1 MGSFRKF
8 NRQNKLQK
16 NTWNNKLSLSVA
28 AFATA
33 LGFFCPSAE
42 VIAQNIVRDDG
53 QSFNTGNLHEIYA
66 QDKTGD
72 NAINWFK
79 SFELDQ
85 NHIANM
91 YFRTSK
97 TGSDAANL
105 MNFVESRVNING
117 TVNAIQ
123 NNKIGG
129 NLFFLFKDGLVV
141 GKTGVINAGTF
152 SAMPDNNMW
161 IDKATKQK
169 HLNEYLALD
178 TNVMDLGGTIDVYG
192 QINTVNGMRLKA
204 GRAVN
209 IGGNVNNELVKAA
222 LRSGVV
228 DFSNVVNTNGSS
240 GLSGVQLQ
248 AERLT
253 NGDIVLGQSKLAAGN
268 IELTAEATHTNAYDS
283 SFIPIA
289 AGLTV
294 KNAVK
299 TEVNVAAG
307 SSVQALGDVKL
318 TATSTNGSG
327 QEGLLFGD
335 INFDSLSITDFWG
348 EMAKTEAFI
357 TVGEGA
363 KLQAGF
369 DIAQNKYVPAST
381 VKNED
386 GSEYNAPRIIAK
398 AVTQNTYL
406 DNTPKNPIN
415 WAAQGLGALLL
426 KEMIGD
432 KRLSGSIVNLENASS
447 VSIGQNA
454 VLEAAGDVQLTAS
467 NTIMSVA
474 GAASEVSNLK
484 ANAAVEVAKQ
494 EEAEKQAAG
503 DAVKAVQD
511 SGKLKA
517 FKEALNKFMPGAA
530 IAYNSTESTA
540 TINIAEGAQLT
551 SKQGDVMLNAKIDGT
566 NITSAAVKDA
576 TKKPENGETQ
586 AQNNGIKL
594 GVAISDLHDN
604 ATINVKKNAKITAEQ
619 GSVNIA
625 AKVEDRMKL
634 VASAINSNTKLDT
647 YKTVA
652 GEASTALGL
661 SFVDNSSHVNIE
673 GEITAGK
680 NIAVTGE
687 TKTSLTMA
695 VNNAVKYTVLPDG
708 TDMVSAGEA
717 MEITKEDAE
726 KMVGEVNKE
735 LEKKVDNAAEGA
747 AKNIGDSKDMKKNA
761 KALIALG
768 ASVGAVDSDL
778 TSEVNIASTAKLKAG
793 KALNIASGSKY
804 DSSVGDLNL
813 AVSGAT
819 AAVPSDKAAS
829 DAKTAAV
836 NASVLVGMLKNDAT
850 VNIADG
856 SQEQHAELNAQAIKL
871 TSDTATQWDRINGS
885 AENINNEL
893 SKLGKNLTALLGDDS
908 IGAAFIDAVE
918 TLITYPSEQNMDKL
932 IEAETE
938 LLEKINASNLNSAVT
953 LVKKNVSD
961 VLGAVKAFLNVTN
974 YANFSVGSSVN
985 DKTGA
990 TDVGISGSVLVT
1002 DLQNKSKINIGR
1014 FADVKA
1020 TQGNVDLNA
1029 KNDTLT
1035 VSVVGAIA
1043 AYDVNGYI
1051 SASDKSK
1058 NKKNAWNHLPKKFR
1072 DYLSASWGDW
1082 KVNII
1087 PQFNVSG
1094 SEYGIGG
1101 NLNISNDKNSVGIF
1115 VGKGAQLSAAKELTL
1130 NAENMDGNAALVFG
1144 GAMASKTGITGMGS
1158 YIYGGNDIS
1167 VDVDDETKLTAA
1179 ELNLRTHN
1187 EEYIN
1192 SFVFGFTSA
1201 EEQAV
1206 GAAVNIIDFNS
1217 KATAKVADNDEDEDS
1232 LAGEINA
1239 EAISVSAENSGVNNA
1254 ASIAGSSVSQ
1264 KQAADSA
1271 AHDKKGQVEVKDRE
1285 RLNGLSLSG
1294 AGSLS
1299 LVLGETTT
1307 ESYIAGNKL
1316 KIHGNGSKDFA
1327 ISARDS
1333 KYNGAYSGSMAL
1345 QFLGLEA
1352 GQQKKALDGSL
1363 SGSVAA
1369 VDNKNIVRTGITG
1382 AEIANYRTLAIRAQ
1396 KEGTAVAAGLA
1407 LGVQSVQKKDGAAQL
1422 VVSGSGVGTEND
1434 VRTKLDGA
1442 QISHVSMVKNIA
1454 QNKDVQVAGGITVSA
1469 AKNSSVGLGGAVS
1482 VLNATNKLY
1491 AFMDKNIISAGSVEN
1506 LAVAKTT
1513 QVSGAVTVGVL
1524 TGLDTAVNANGALS
1538 VNILNND
1545 VQSAVENSEITADYF
1560 AVRAYDGNLQERASD
1575 GTTKTDTTENAYLH
1589 DDSDDAYIT
1598 SLVSQGL
1605 NVDGKTALDNINSE
1619 VVNVT
1624 VAKNKLN
1631 DASMGHDA
1639 EGNMSITATA
1649 DNETPYAEGEALKTD
1664 AEGSLIISS
1673 AVAVS
1678 VDAGSEK
1685 SYANI
1690 GAANVDNVVSNNFAA
1705 KISGSTINK
1714 NSAQAGQTVSVDA
1727 ASNTEIIGV
1736 AMGVEAGQ
1744 KSTVGAGGSVTVQ
1757 TLNNNT
1763 TATVE
1768 NTTGIADKLNITA
1781 QNSGLLVNVAGAGA
1795 GAASQTVAAGL
1806 TVATNV
1812 LHNTTGAYAR
1822 GVNFAAQNNGTL
1834 DAAIT
1839 ATNKSEDYGFAVGV
1853 AAVTGS
1859 AALLNGAT
1867 AVNKGTDN
1875 VEAIVDSYD
1884 DDNGKK
1890 KDNSFANV
1898 GKLNVAATDKT
1909 VKTAVAGGVEVSVS
1923 TSKRNYAALGGAVA
1937 YNEIGDFTGDD
1948 KLAEKEQHLRAYL
1961 NNAQIS
1967 MKQGAKDKAVSVA
1980 ADSDATLV
1988 TVAGGVGVSVGSLVS
2003 GQGAAATALVNTS
2016 TEALMQDSRITDA
2029 EKAAAV
2035 SVNARSESD
2044 IITTAD
2050 ALNINI
2056 PKLDGINIGLSTAV
2070 GVNRITSK
2078 NSAQIMSTSAE
2089 SKALQAGSLAVK
2101 AENEQEIIN
2110 AGIAATGEG
2119 FGANISVNKITA
2131 DNTANISNMD
2141 ITAAQ
2146 SALVNAK
2153 DKRSI
2158 RNYTGSFVIS
2168 ASNNIAVGGNASVAV
2183 NEIDGATLAQ
2193 VKDSNIK
2200 AQGLTVNADSENK
2213 LQSIVI
2219 NVGAGGASAF
2229 GMHMYG
2235 DVNVNSIG
2243 GSTQAVMSNSDY
2255 NKDSA
2260 DGLHALAVTA
2270 NDKADVLGVVGSL
2283 SVAASPSAAVGLGA
2297 ASDTTLLN
2305 RATVAQVIG
2314 NSASKNTINASSV
2327 NVAANSKQ
2335 NTDSWAVGIGASIGL
2350 AGAGGLNGAVGV
2362 VENTALTQAD
2372 MENISGVIDAASVTA
2387 EHESDI
2393 SRYALAAS
2401 IVGGEFGG
2409 TVGVGVGVLHDDSK
2423 TVANL
2428 NNNNLWGSAANKQK
2442 VNLAAQNKTLLNSFI
2457 GTLSVA
2463 ISIGAASGNGSNENY
2478 TNYVAANARG
2488 NTLGSENNIGAEFTA
2503 TAKNIIDNGG
2513 AGSDSIGSQMGM
2525 ATVGA
2530 GIGAVGVILNNI
2542 DTSTYTNIEGNT
2554 IYADSIDVKAEEKRK
2569 IKNAVYNNGLSFGG
2583 AGVSVILTDIGT
2595 KAEGFTYDAGNN
2607 MTANVDVERII
2618 GNLNSS
2624 LSEQGEVL
2632 DDSDTQDY
2640 LRLAGI
2646 DSSKVTTKTS
2656 VNAASKIEGKAPAGV
2671 HAVVKNS
2678 KLYAGKNI
2686 NVSAD
2691 AQTNLEALN
2700 QQGTIT
2706 AIAVNVAVSKANIKQ
2721 NVGTEITDSELSG
2734 YKIADAKFAKPV
2746 ISLGS
2751 TLGGSLSNQAWQG
2764 GFAGASLSTAYA
2776 GSWAINENNLN
2787 VTSSTLSGSRLELTA
2802 KDTTSND
2809 VRVYGATLGGYV
2821 GGALLATAISAGT
2834 NNLKLDKATLTA
2846 LADGTSDSGD
2856 ILLTA
2861 ERANKVN
2868 AESWGGALGA
2878 LSATGVFATA
2888 VDGDD
2893 NGERTSDST
2902 LSITS
2907 STIVADKNINAAAQ
2921 KLLDVTALTRA
2932 LNVNLVQANGSQN
2945 KAVATG
2951 TAHLTSGSGNSFSAG
2966 ENISL
2971 ASRIDKRDG
2980 VAYGVTSDMESDS
2993 GAGVGVQVSES
3004 RLIYDVSAVTDA
3016 EAAKYTAKQ
3025 LSLQAENNPAIYNR
3039 AKNVEV
3045 GALIASGTIED
3056 YTKVNAKAVVNAKGM
3071 LTDSSL
3077 GSADINSRTNTTET
3091 IYVSGN
3097 GGGLLDISP
3106 VAAKSV
3112 NRLYTDT
3119 QVNILGSWN
3128 LGALSASAVNTDN
3141 LQGDVYSLKVGG
3153 IVGYGGVKNYNV
3165 VQHKANVNVGD
3176 GTKDAQIITTG
3187 DQLYQAANKLQ
3198 HKFKSDADAGGLI
3211 YASLG
3216 TLGSTYDGENSSF
3229 AAQVNFN
3236 KAQLT
3241 AAKAK
3246 GQDVAGKIQAQAY
3259 TQGALTYE
3267 NSITDGGFYSGVFN
3281 DSYHNFTYDNAI
3293 NANGS
3298 AITTQGQNDITLASW
3313 DNTDLMLN
3321 TYSNSNGF
3329 AASAYA
3335 HTNLDL
3341 VRNNKINIKNTK
3353 LESYHDVQLYAGR
3366 DLWGAISELDLWAI
3380 AEAYNHSFIAAGT
3393 SPQVYIN
3400 TFAQNNKVDIAA
3412 DSNIASV
3419 HDVYLDAVGG
3429 TMNLKKIAN
3438 RYTIWSGN
3446 TTSEPTKEERATA
3459 EAKDNNVTVNGTIV
3473 AGTHS
3478 GLNLK
3483 IEGNADFEEIKD
3495 DKGAVTGVNIKTDN
3509 VKIST
3514 ADGQEWF
3521 DTTAV
3526 SKDGVVRFDNPLLA
3540 RYQEIY
3546 DSLAGYAT
3554 DSQEYKSLTQEL
3566 KSIVENMLAL
3576 GFAKQN
3582 PNNTQQQLIV
3592 LPYIEMPAVQLP
3604 DILVSGGSI
3613 YVTSDADKING
3624 TGSLTA
3630 KGVHDLEIASSSNMN
3645 LIVNDV
3651 AITEAGGKL
3660 LLNNAMVEKGKNFD
3674 GEATS
3679 DNSAN
3684 TSPKITISSTGTAN
3698 HPDLND
3704 EKYSDT
3710 DIIVVGKV
3718 KNISGEVEI
3727 KNTHSDINISG
3738 AAEISASSIKI
3749 IADAGS
3755 VTQTTDGLATIGS
3768 DPIARYQFNDTI
3780 AKKIEQYIA
3789 DLIAQNRISEFTA
3802 GSYEEYCD
3810 YLIAHKST
3818 IGLDD
3823 KDVALIKSK
3832 LDEYKQVLAGTLD
3845 DGRGIIAGKNIY
3857 ITARNINVDGLVQSG
3872 YALYKADFTDAM
3884 AQKMQELD
3892 NKYGASN
3899 LLDSDVLGNDLYLL
3913 NTGGAV
3919 YNAQTHRYDYEI
3931 RLYYNPATKTILS
3944 DSVETG
3950 GGQIYLNGA
3959 ISSTGAGR
3967 ILAMNGAADVDI
3979 DLSKASEA
3987 NERNLQLSS
3996 ININKVDGVIGI
4008 TDVGDMLHVG
4018 GDYGYKDYQSYYE
4031 YRTGADNKVRRY
4043 TYYIDDHS
4051 IKHELDSKESEI
4063 FKPQEGTTLS
4073 WTGGISGSRDIV
4085 TKGYDKDFMFWG
4097 LLKFN
4102 TTEELIKQ
4110 IEEEGGT
4117 PKITTTTVSE
4127 GDPLAS
4133 GSYFKR
4139 GNGNAKNFYV
4149 TGAKYTTGDTI
4160 YGETDVDLDY
4170 TSYILGFGKAHYT
4183 WTETTPS
4190 STSSTTTIKADE
4202 AIKVGFMQDSKGDI
4216 SIKNAGNIKL
4226 AGSLRNASAKDEAGK
4241 TAGIGSIKL
4250 DAAKGSIEGAQAG
4263 VYTDKLTAS
4272 AQEHIYLSQTSIGDK
4287 AQISLDAKKGDI
4299 VLNSQKGDLEFTG
4312 NAGAHEGRYLI
4323 KAAGNVA
4330 TAKNGSDY
4338 DAKLIGK
4345 RLLIDAEN
4353 GSVDVRVKT
4362 GQSLG
4367 SGQFRHDGLDI
4378 KAQGNITV
4386 FHDEANENLLLG
4398 TINSAAGDVK
4408 ITTSGSLIDAYGES
4422 ELSDAES
4429 KVERWQQM
4437 GITSADDAA
4446 DSKANSAQATKAR
4459 ATESAQ
4465 APLWRLAAEKS
4476 GKTTYNKA
4484 DIDKISAT
4492 VDGYKN
4498 VASDLADAV
4507 KAYENAMQNADTQ
4520 AEQEA
4525 AKAEF
4530 LQAQSDYF
4538 AGKGYTASEQQAIT
4552 NYAQAEYSEGYGWSA
4567 NSLLYAIEQ
4576 DVLMSE
4582 PGQTVTS
4589 KVANITGKNI
4599 SLQAGSGIGLDAP
4612 EVTIAKADMSK
4623 LGNMQILASAK
4634 AGDLTWNADGS
4645 VTVRRQQPVLVDA
4658 KAGGKVSLAAKD
4670 NIYLATINNSSL
4682 NLTGNVKTDGDLRLM
4697 AANGITSDGSLSGR
4711 NITLYGGAG
4720 SIGASGNL
4728 LKISSITGALEANT
4742 ARVDAAGNKVGVYLA
4757 SEDNGHALI
4766 LQGVTTGELVLKSAS
4781 DMAWSQESGK
4791 DTGYI
4796 DADKITLSS
4805 SKNIG
4810 SENNKIRLLNNGA
4823 EVNASA
4829 NSIYFDTVNKTA
4841 DAGNALLLNN
4851 ISADE
4856 NFAITSAGT
4865 IKEAAAATITAKNLQ
4880 AKAAGDILLAN
4891 GTNKVE
4897 NINLSAARDILLAN
4911 STNNASTIA
4920 LSAAGDID
4928 VKTAGKVG
4936 ITVAKY
4942 GDKLAQSIKLANAGA
4957 EGSAA
4962 DTMTVSGL
4970 EAQGDIKVVQQRN
4983 AELVVN
4989 DNVQSTKGDIW
5000 LDSAQGLTTT
5010 GSSIKADEGNV
5021 ALLARGGDLIN
5032 KAQISALKGYGA
5044 FLSKG
5049 SIADLSGQA
5058 QAGVLAYVA
5067 TDDINF
5073 SASTKSQFD
5082 ATKSI
5087 AMISLNGSI
5096 NIHTDADLEA
5106 KDNVILQAKEHVLIG
5121 GASKGGNDIE
5131 ADADGS
5137 YGNIKAENGY
5147 VKITAENSYI
5157 HNVKSITAAKDIT
5170 LLAENGWLHNAGTIN
5185 STGGNISLTA
5195 ENDWLQNSGK
5205 IIGTK
5210 DITLTAEKA
5219 LLKNTGNIETANGNI
5234 SLTAEKGLLEN
5245 TGTIKITDGNV
5256 SMVAENNQL
5265 LNSGKIE
5272 ALKGSINLRAMG
5284 SYVDS
5289 ANQKVLGNIHNT
5301 GSIIGKS
5308 VTLEAAGDIDT
5319 SKWLAN
5325 TKGIISALGAENGDA
5340 LSFISHAGNITLNDN
5355 ALITANRDILVKAY
5369 GDVVNN
5375 THRAEGKGGL
5385 YTASGD
5391 ISLIAE
5397 TGSVTNN
5404 SNIYAVAGAVNLQA
5418 EQGDITNAGEISAS
5432 KDIALTAG
5440 KVLKNSSAL
5449 TSGKESIKLE
5459 AGNELSNNSN
5469 LVAAKDVTV
5478 VAGMKI
5484 TNTGA
5489 ITAGKDVTLNTKN
5502 GELQHEG
5509 AITAGAGVVLDSA
5522 NASINSKGSITANGG
5537 ALLMN
5542 AAKNIISSGD
5552 LKAKKQLWLKAQ
5564 AGTLQADGSMT
5575 SNEGNILLNAAK
5587 ELTVNKNDTSANAHK
5602 LSATKGNIW
5611 LTSADNSVEN
5621 RSEFEAKN
5629 ISLLGKGDVTN
5640 AGKVTAS
5647 SKVSEDDKVIAN
5659 GDVTM
5664 TSQAGKLTNSGEITA
5679 SKNISFNANKQ
5690 ITSSGAL
5697 SASDGDVT
5705 FVAGTKIT
5713 NTGAITAGKD
5723 VTFNA
5728 KNGEL
5733 QHNGAI
5739 TAGVGVVLNSANA
5752 SINSKGSIT
5761 ANGGALLMN
5770 AAKNIIS
5777 SGDLKAKKQL
5787 WLKAQAGTLQA
5798 DGSMTSNEGNI
5809 LLNAAKELTVNKND
5823 TSANA
5828 HKLSATKGNIWLTS
5842 ADNSV
5847 ENRSEFE
5854 AKNISLLGKGDVTN
5868 AGKVTASSKV
5878 SEDGKVIANGD
5889 VTMTSQAG
5897 KLTNS
5902 GEIGAAGDV
5911 ALTANS
5917 GDIENSGAIQAA
5929 NVKLTVVAANKQ
5941 LLNEAALTAT
5951 SGNVTLSSAGALTNK
5966 GALNAEKNVLLT
5978 AKNNV
5983 ANESSIHTTKG
5994 NVYLT
5999 SLAGA
6004 VKNNSG
6010 SQTITA
6016 DAGKVKM
6023 TAWKGDVTNA
6033 GVITAQDDV
6042 VLDALNGNVTNSQN
6056 ITAKAGNI
6064 KQTAAGKLE
6073 NTAGTLNTGKN
6084 ITMKAHEVVNS
6095 ALLDSAKDISMKSET
6110 TLTNNASVK
6119 AGNDVLLQ
6127 AKTTLTNSGTV
6138 AADKNITMQA
6148 DTLTNNGELTSTAGK
6163 AGVVHLDAVTSLKN
6177 TKAIN
6182 GDKVELISTGTLN
6195 NSGAITSAD
6204 ALFLQAQNALQ
6215 NTNKLTSANGQLELI
6230 SATESITTSGT
6241 LSGASINIKAAKKI
6255 NSKGTLTAKDNIA
6268 INTGEDID
6276 NDGVMNAKVI
6286 NITAGGDVHS
6296 EGAIGNVTPGEVINI
6311 NAKGN
6316 IDSSGAMT
6324 ANNIELV
6331 AGNGLKSNGDLTAKT
6346 GSVDVRAE
6354 SGDVELSGKINAAE
6368 DVTVRAKS
6376 GNLIHNGGHINAKAG
6391 DVLLQS
6397 DTGSIS
6403 NSGSIA
6409 GKSIT
6414 LDAWNDIIDSALGQR
6429 DDNPDAQEGGNKYV
6443 LVAKDE
6449 NGTLLVRSRNGGI
6462 TINDGG
6468 IFLAKGALELE
6479 AKNNIVNKANLNA
6492 AGNLLMNSSAGDIQN
6507 SGKLHSGSRLE
6518 LVSDNGSI
6526 TNSSALS
6533 AKRGLELKAQG
6544 DVTNTGTSV
6553 DGGYVSIISVTGNV
6567 KNSAQVNSE
6576 QNLTMV
6582 AQKDITSKGLL
6593 KSQDGS
6599 VSLWAGENITNEAE
6613 LNAKEKLA
6621 LIARDGA
6628 VSSKGAITAGGIGIT
6643 AGNGLTSDGALTAE
6657 TGSIFT
6663 RAESGNVEL
6672 SGKIKAAEDVTVR
6685 AKSGNL
6691 IHNGGYINA
6700 KAGDV
6705 LLQSDTGSISNSGSI
6720 AGKSVTVDAYNSI
6733 IDTALGGKDDNP
6745 DTEGKYVIVGKDAD
6759 GSVVVR
6765 SRHGNITINDDAI
6778 FLAKG
6783 SLSLEAFGKIA
6794 NNGQSLNA
6802 AGNLQMK
6809 SLTDGIENKAILRAG
6824 KDITLDAGGKLENSG
6839 KLTAKDNITLNALTG
6854 IEQNAEAEAENNI
6867 SITNQLNDINLREA
6881 VTAVNGSVA
6890 IISAN
6895 GNINAE
6901 KVQGMDIYLTA
6912 ENADKVISVK
6922 KTYVANT
6929 LGIKGNHAYLYDTVA
6944 ADSPYGIW
6952 QIGDGD
6958 ELKLKLDTA
6967 AERPWDELVL
6977 NFNKVNKKLTMD
6989 ELWVN
6994 DITLRIPADELYI
7007 ERLQTTGTADIA
7019 TNKMHSFVYGKAP
7032 QRTAADSIYWNAPKT
7047 WMHLYFYSD
7056 GRQESDGTLLHLRNY
7071 RYVYDQRFAA
7081 DDWLLYRTLTDEAL
7095 YRGDISLI
7103 PLYERYNLIENED
7116 DSSTGYG

>member
-16 NTWNNKLSLSVA
+16 NIWDNKLSLSVA

-33 LGFFCPSAE
+33 LGFFCPSAD

-66 QDKTGD
+66 QTRDGD
-72 NAINWFK
+72 NAINWFR

-91 YFRTSK
+91 YFHRQ
-97 TGSDAANL
+97 DNANGEAQNL
-105 MNFVESRVNING
+105 VNFVESRVSING

-152 SAMPDNNMW
+152 SAMPIRDDFANIRLDM
-161 IDKATKQK
+161 AR
-169 HLNEYLALD
+169 LNEYMALD
-178 TNVMDLGGTIDVYG
+178 SSLMDLGGTIDVYG
-192 QINTVNGMRLKA
+192 QINTINGIRLKA

-209 IGGNVNNELVKAA
+209 IGGKVDEELVKAA
-222 LRSGVV
+222 LRTGVV

-240 GLSGVQLQ
+240 NLSGEQLK
-248 AERLT
+248 ATRLQ

-268 IELTAEATHTNAYDS
+268 IELTAEATHVNAHDA
-283 SFIPIA
+283 SFTPLA
-289 AGLTV
+289 EGAPDGNNV
-294 KNAVK
+294 VK
-299 TEVNVAAG
+299 TEVNIAAG
-307 SSVQALGDVKL
+307 SSVQAFGDIRL

-335 INFDSLSITDFWG
+335 INIDSLNVSDLWG
-348 EMAKTEAFI
+348 QMAKTEAFI

-369 DIAQNKYVPAST
+369 DVVQNNYLPGSPVENT
-381 VKNED
+381 D
-386 GSEYNAPRIIAK
+386 GTKYNAPAIIAT
-398 AVTQNTYL
+398 ATTQNTYL
-406 DNTPKNPIN
+406 DNTLKNPVN
-415 WAAQGLGALLL
+415 WAAQTFGAMLLEKL
-426 KEMIGD
+426 IGN
-432 KRLSGSIVNLENASS
+432 KKMNGSFVNLENESS
-447 VSIGQNA
+447 VNIGKNS
-454 VLEAAGDVQLTAS
+454 VLEAAGDVKLAAS

-484 ANAAVEVAKQ
+484 ANAAVAAAQKEEAAKQ
-494 EEAEKQAAG
+494 TGAKNIEWL
-503 DAVKAVQD
+503 DD
-511 SGKLKA
+511 MH
-517 FKEALNKFMPGAA
+517 EALNKFMPGAA
-530 IAYNSTESTA
+530 IAYNSTDSKA
-540 TINIAEGAQLT
+540 TINIDEGAQLT
-551 SKQGDVMLNAKIDGT
+551 SKQGDVILNAKIDGT
-566 NITSAAVKDA
+566 NITSAAVKDG
-576 TKKPENGETQ
+576 KKQEDDNGTPVTSDS
-586 AQNNGIKL
+586 IKL
-594 GVAISDLHDN
+594 GLAINDLHDV

-619 GSVNIA
+619 GSVNISSQ
-625 AKVEDRMKL
+625 VEDRMKIA
-634 VASAINSNTKLDT
+634 ASAINSNTNINTDT
-647 YKTVA
+647 TVA

-661 SFVDNSSHVNIE
+661 SFVNNSSQVNIE
-673 GEITAGK
+673 GKITAAK
-680 NIAVTGE
+680 NIDVKSE

-695 VNNAVKYTVLPDG
+695 VNNAVKYTELPDG
-708 TDMVSAGEA
+708 TDAVSAGEA
-717 MEITKEDAE
+717 LAITKEDADS
-726 KMVGEVNKE
+726 MVGEVSKA
-735 LEKKVDNAAEGA
+735 LESTIDKAVEGA
-747 AKNIGDSKDMKKNA
+747 AKNTGDGKDMKKNA

-768 ASVGAVDSDL
+768 ASVGVVDSDL
-778 TSEVNIASTAKLKAG
+778 KSEVNIANTAKLKAG
-793 KALNIASGSKY
+793 NALNVASTSKY

-819 AAVPSDKAAS
+819 ASVPKDKAAS

-836 NASVLVGMLKNDAT
+836 NASVLIGALKNEAT

-856 SQEQHAELNAQAIKL
+856 SEAQHAELIAQNIMLA
-871 TSDTATQWDRINGS
+871 SDTATQWDRINGTT
-885 AENINNEL
+885 ENIENEL
-893 SKLGKNLTALLGDDS
+893 KKLQKNFAALFGDDS
-908 IGAAFIDAVE
+908 FGAAFIAAVE
-918 TLITYPSEQNMDKL
+918 ALFSDPSEENFTRFV
-932 IEAETE
+932 EAQDE
-938 LLEKINASNLNSAVT
+938 LLKQINASNLNSAHT

-974 YANFSVGSSVN
+974 YTNFSVGSSVN
-985 DKTGA
+985 DKTGTA
-990 TDVGISGSVLVT
+990 DVGITGSLLMT
-1002 DLQNKSKINIGR
+1002 DLQNNARINVGR
-1014 FADVKA
+1014 FANLQA
-1020 TQGNVDLNA
+1020 TQGNLDLTA
-1029 KNDTLT
+1029 KNDSLT
-1035 VSVVGAIA
+1035 VSAVGAIA
-1043 AYDVNGYI
+1043 AYDVNGYV
-1051 SASDKSK
+1051 SANDKSK
-1058 NKKNAWNHLPKKFR
+1058 VKKNVWEHLPQKFR
-1072 DYLSASWGDW
+1072 NYLSASWGDW

-1179 ELNLRTHN
+1179 ELNLRAQN

-1217 KATAKVADNDEDEDS
+1217 KATAKIADNDEDEDS

-1285 RLNGLSLSG
+1285 RLNSLSLSG

-1327 ISARDS
+1327 ISAKDS

-1382 AEIANYRTLAIRAQ
+1382 AEIADYRTLAIRAQ

-1434 VRTKLDGA
+1434 VRAKLDGA
-1442 QISHVSMVKNIA
+1442 KITNVSMVKNIA

-1491 AFMDKNIISAGSVEN
+1491 ALMDKNIISAGSVEN

-1560 AVRAYDGNLQERASD
+1560 AVRAYDGNLQERNSD
-1575 GTTKTDTTENAYLH
+1575 GTTKTDTAENAYLH

-1598 SLVSQGL
+1598 SLSSQGL
-1605 NVDGKTALDNINSE
+1605 NVEGKTALDNINSE
-1619 VVNVT
+1619 VINVT

-1639 EGNMSITATA
+1639 EGNMSITASSN
-1649 DNETPYAEGEALKTD
+1649 NETPYAEGEKLQTD
-1664 AEGSLIISS
+1664 GTGSLIISS

-1714 NSAQAGQTVSVDA
+1714 NSTKAGQTVSVDA

-1744 KSTVGAGGSVTVQ
+1744 KSYVGAGGSVTVQ
-1757 TLNNNT
+1757 TLSNT
-1763 TATVE
+1763 TTAMVE
-1768 NTTGIADKLNITA
+1768 NTTGVADKLNITA
-1781 QNSGLLVNVAGAGA
+1781 QNNGLLVNVAGAGA
-1795 GAASQTVAAGL
+1795 GAANQTVAAGL

-1822 GVNFAAQNNGTL
+1822 GINFAAQNNGTL
-1834 DAAIT
+1834 DASIT
-1839 ATNKSEDYGFAVGV
+1839 AANKSADYGFAVGV

-1884 DDNGKK
+1884 ENGNK

-2003 GQGAAATALVNTS
+2003 GQGAAATALVNTA
-2016 TEALMQDSRITDA
+2016 TEALMQNSSITDA
-2029 EKAAAV
+2029 EKTTAV

-2056 PKLDGINIGLSTAV
+2056 PKLDGISIGLSTAV
-2070 GVNRITSK
+2070 GVNRITSS
-2078 NSAQIMSTSAE
+2078 NSAQIISTTANK
-2089 SKALQAGSLAVK
+2089 KALQAGSLAVK

-2119 FGANISVNKITA
+2119 FGANVSVNKITA
-2131 DNTANISNMD
+2131 DNTANISNMN
-2141 ITAAQ
+2141 IAAAQ

-2168 ASNNIAVGGNASVAV
+2168 ASNYAAVGGNASVAV
-2183 NEIDGATLAQ
+2183 NEIDGATMAQ
-2193 VKDSNIK
+2193 VKDSNVE
-2200 AQGLTVNADSENK
+2200 ARGLTVNADSENK
-2213 LQSIVI
+2213 LQSVVI

-2255 NKDSA
+2255 NNDSA
-2260 DGLHALAVTA
+2260 AGLQALAVTA

-2283 SVAASPSAAVGLGA
+2283 SVAASPVAAVGLGA

-2305 RATVAQVIG
+2305 RATMAQILG
-2314 NSASKNTINASSV
+2314 NTASKNTINASSV

-2350 AGAGGLNGAVGV
+2350 TGAGGLNGAVGV

-2372 MENISGVIDAASVTA
+2372 MENISGVIDAVSVTA

-2401 IVGGEFGG
+2401 IAGGEFGG

-2463 ISIGAASGNGSNENY
+2463 ISIGGAASGNGSNENY

-2542 DTSTYTNIEGNT
+2542 DTSTYTNIENNT

-2656 VNAASKIEGKAPAGV
+2656 VNEASKIAGKAPAGV

-2691 AQTNLEALN
+2691 AQTNVEALN

-2721 NVGTEITDSELSG
+2721 NVGTEIAESTLSG
-2734 YKIADAKFAKPV
+2734 YKIADADYAKPV

-2751 TLGGSLSNQAWQG
+2751 TIGGNLSNQAWQG

-2776 GSWAINENNLN
+2776 GSWAINENNLS
-2787 VTSSTLSGSRLELTA
+2787 VTNSKLSGSRLELTA

-2809 VRVYGATLGGYV
+2809 VRVYGATVSGYV

-2834 NNLKLDKATLTA
+2834 NNLKLDGATLTA
-2846 LADGTSDSGD
+2846 LADGTSSSGD

-2907 STIVADKNINAAAQ
+2907 STITADKNINAAAQ

-2951 TAHLTSGSGNSFSAG
+2951 TAHLISGSGNSFSAG

-2980 VAYGVTSDMESDS
+2980 AAYGVTSDMESDS

-3004 RLIYDVSAVTDA
+3004 RVIYNVSAVTDA
-3016 EAAKYTAKQ
+3016 EAAKYTAKK

-3045 GALIASGTIED
+3045 GALVASGTIED
-3056 YTKVNAKAVVNAKGM
+3056 YTKVKAKAVVNAKGM

-3077 GSADINSRTNTTET
+3077 GSADINSRTNTTEA

-3112 NRLYTDT
+3112 NRLYTDA
-3119 QVNILGSWN
+3119 QANILGSWN

-3141 LQGDVYSLKVGG
+3141 LQGDVYSVEVGG
-3153 IVGYGGVKNYNV
+3153 LFGFGGVQNYNV

-3176 GTKDAQIITTG
+3176 GTQDTRIITTG
-3187 DQLYQAANKLQ
+3187 NQLYQAANKLQ
-3198 HKFKSDADAGGLI
+3198 HNFKSDADAGGI
-3211 YASLG
+3211 IEASVG

-3229 AAQVNFN
+3229 AAKVNFN

-3241 AAKAK
+3241 AAKPTD
-3246 GQDVAGKIQAQAY
+3246 QDVAGKIQAQAY
-3259 TQGALTYE
+3259 TQGSLYYE
-3267 NSITDGGFYSGVFN
+3267 NAITAGGLYSGIFN

-3293 NANGS
+3293 NVADS
-3298 AITTQGQNDITLASW
+3298 TITTLGQNDITLASW
-3313 DNTDLMLN
+3313 DNTDIMLN
-3321 TYSNSNGF
+3321 TYAQTTGVL
-3329 AASAYA
+3329 AGSAYA

-3341 VRNNKINIKNTK
+3341 VRNNKINLHNSK

-3366 DLWGAISELDLWAI
+3366 DLWGATSELDLYAI
-3380 AEAYNHSFIAAGT
+3380 AEAYNQSFIAAGT

-3459 EAKDNNVTVNGTIV
+3459 EAKDNNVTVNGSIV

-3495 DKGAVTGVNIKTDN
+3495 EKGTVKDVKIKTDN

-3514 ADGQEWF
+3514 ADGQKWF

-3546 DSLAGYAT
+3546 DSLAGYTPNSA
-3554 DSQEYKSLTQEL
+3554 EYQSLTQEL

-3582 PNNTQQQLIV
+3582 PNNTEQQLIV
-3592 LPYIEMPAVQLP
+3592 LPYIEMPAIQLP

-3613 YVTSDADKING
+3613 YVTSDAEKIAGN
-3624 TGSLTA
+3624 GSLTA
-3630 KGVHDLEIASSSNMN
+3630 KGVHDLEIVSSSNMN

-3651 AITEAGGKL
+3651 TITEPGGKL
-3660 LLNNAMVEKGKNFD
+3660 LLNNALVEKGRNFD
-3674 GEATS
+3674 GNVAS
-3679 DNSAN
+3679 DSTTN
-3684 TSPKITISSTGTAN
+3684 TSPKITISSTGSVN
-3698 HPDLND
+3698 HEELND
-3704 EKYSDT
+3704 AKYSDT

-3718 KNISGEVEI
+3718 KNTSGEVEI

-3738 AAEISASSIKI
+3738 DAEISASVIKI
-3749 IADAGS
+3749 AADAGS

-3780 AKKIEQYIA
+3780 AKKIELYIA
-3789 DLIAQNRISEFTA
+3789 DLIANNRIGDFTA
-3802 GSYEEYCD
+3802 DSYEAYCN
-3810 YLIAHKST
+3810 YLIAHKGD

-3823 KDVALIKSK
+3823 ADVALIKSK
-3832 LDEYKQVLAGTLD
+3832 LEEYKQILAGTLD

-3884 AQKMQELD
+3884 AQKMQELE

-3967 ILAMNGAADVDI
+3967 ILAMSGAADVDI
-3979 DLSKASEA
+3979 DLSKASAA
-3987 NERNLQLSS
+3987 NERDLQLST
-3996 ININKVDGVIGI
+3996 ININRVDGVIGI
-4008 TDVGDMLHVG
+4008 TDTGCL
-4018 GDYGYKDYQSYYE
+4018 YQKDGKSYQSYLE
-4031 YRTGADNKVRRY
+4031 YRMGADNK
-4043 TYYIDDHS
+4043 TWLSEYYVDDKGIRKLVQNTLS
-4051 IKHELDSKESEI
+4051 DNI
-4063 FKPQEGTTLS
+4063 FKPLQGTTLS
-4073 WTGGISGSRDIV
+4073 WTGGISGSREIV

-4102 TTEELIKQ
+4102 TTEELIDQ
-4110 IEEEGGT
+4110 IKHEGGT
-4117 PKITTTTVSE
+4117 PTTTTTTVTD
-4127 GDPLAS
+4127 GDSLAN
-4133 GSYFKR
+4133 GSYFNR
-4139 GNGNAKNFYV
+4139 NNAQAKNFYV
-4149 TGAKYTTGDTI
+4149 TGAKYTTGETI
-4160 YGETDVDLDY
+4160 YSETDVDLDY
-4170 TSYILGFGKAHYT
+4170 TSYILGFGKAHYR
-4183 WTETTPS
+4183 WTETTES
-4190 STSSTTTIKADE
+4190 STTSTTTIKADE
-4202 AIKVGFMQDSKGDI
+4202 DISVGFMQDSKGDI

-4241 TAGIGSIKL
+4241 TDGIGSINL
-4250 DAAKGSIEGAQAG
+4250 ASANGSIEGAQAG
-4263 VYTDKLTAS
+4263 VYTDKLTAA

-4287 AQISLDAKKGDI
+4287 AQISLDAQKGDI
-4299 VLNSQKGDLEFTG
+4299 VLNSQKGDVEFTG

-4323 KAAGNVA
+4323 KAAGNVT
-4330 TAKNGSDY
+4330 TAKNGSAY

-4367 SGQFRHDGLDI
+4367 SGQFRHDGLDV
-4378 KAQGNITV
+4378 KAQGDITV

-4398 TINSAAGDVK
+4398 TINSASGDVN
-4408 ITTSGSLIDAYGES
+4408 ITTSGTMIDAYGES
-4422 ELSDAES
+4422 ELSDAEA

-4437 GITSADDAA
+4437 GIISADDAA
-4446 DSKANSAQATKAR
+4446 DSKENSAQAAKAR

-4476 GKTTYNKA
+4476 GKTTYNKD
-4484 DIDKISAT
+4484 DIGEISAT

-4498 VASDLADAV
+4498 AASGLADAV

-4525 AKAEF
+4525 AKADF
-4530 LQAQSDYF
+4530 AKAQSDYF

-4567 NSLLYAIEQ
+4567 NQLLYAIQQE
-4576 DVLMSE
+4576 VLMSE
-4582 PGQTVTS
+4582 PGQTVVS
-4589 KVANITGKNI
+4589 DVANITGKNI
-4599 SLQAGSGIGLDAP
+4599 SLTAGGGIGLDAP

-4623 LGNMQILASAK
+4623 LENMQILASAK

-4645 VTVRRQQPVLVDA
+4645 VTVRRQQPILVDVRD
-4658 KAGGKVSLAAKD
+4658 GGKVSLAAKD
-4670 NIYLATINNSSL
+4670 NIYLATINNSAL

-4697 AANGITSDGSLSGR
+4697 AANGITSDGSLSGK

-4742 ARVDAAGNKVGVYLA
+4742 ARVDAAGNKVGVYLE
-4757 SEDNGHALI
+4757 SEDKEHALT

-4781 DMAWSQESGK
+4781 DMAWTQESGK
-4791 DTGYI
+4791 EAGYI

-4805 SKNIG
+4805 TQNIG
-4810 SENNKIRLLNNGA
+4810 SENNSIRLLNNGA

-4829 NSIYFDTVNKTA
+4829 NSIYFDAVNKTA

-4851 ISADE
+4851 ISANE

-4865 IKEAAAATITAKNLQ
+4865 IKEADAATITAVNLK

-4891 GTNKVE
+4891 GTNKAE
-4897 NINLSAARDILLAN
+4897 NINLSAAGDILLAN

-4942 GDKLAQSIKLANAGA
+4942 GDKLAQSVKLVNAGA
-4957 EGSAA
+4957 AGSTAEDA
-4962 DTMTVSGL
+4962 MTVSGL
-4970 EAQGDIKVVQQRN
+4970 EAQGNIKVVQQRK
-4983 AELVVN
+4983 AELVINGDVK
-4989 DNVQSTKGDIW
+4989 SAKGDIW

-5021 ALLARGGDLIN
+5021 ALLARGGDLN
-5032 KAQISALKGYGA
+5032 TTANVYAENGYAA

-5049 SIADLSGQA
+5049 NITSLGDKAHA
-5058 QAGVLAYVA
+5058 EALAYIA
-5067 TDDINF
+5067 KGDIE
-5073 SASTKSQFD
+5073 FD
-5082 ATKSI
+5082 ANFDTTKLDASKSI
-5087 AMISLNGSI
+5087 ALLSLDGSI
-5096 NIHTDADLEA
+5096 KLHNDANIEA
-5106 KDNVILQAKEHVLIG
+5106 EKNVILQAKNSVQVG
-5121 GASKGGNDIE
+5121 GIATGNK
-5131 ADADGS
+5131 
-5137 YGNIKAENGY
+5137 GNINAKEGY
-5147 VKITAENSYI
+5147 VRITAETGNI
-5157 HNVKSITAAKDIT
+5157 HNVNSITAAKDIT
-5170 LLAENGWLHNAGTIN
+5170 ITAENGWLHNAGTIN
-5185 STGGNISLTA
+5185 SAGGNISLTA
-5195 ENDWLQNSGK
+5195 KNNWLKNSGK

-5210 DITLTAEKA
+5210 DITLTAGKA
-5219 LLKNTGNIETANGNI
+5219 LLKNTGSIETANGNI
-5234 SLTAEKGLLEN
+5234 NLT
-5245 TGTIKITDGNV
+5245 
-5256 SMVAENNQL
+5256 AENNQL
-5265 LNSGKIE
+5265 LNSGTIE

-5284 SYVDS
+5284 SYVDA

-5319 SKWLAN
+5319 SKWLSN
-5325 TKGIISALGAENGDA
+5325 TKGIISALGADEGDA
-5340 LSFISHAGNITLNDN
+5340 LSFISHAGNITLDDN

-5375 THRAEGKGGL
+5375 TYRTEGKGGL

-5404 SNIYAVAGAVNLQA
+5404 SAIHALAGAVKLQA

-5432 KDIALTAG
+5432 KDVLLTAG
-5440 KVLKNSSAL
+5440 KTIDNSQSKGIDAKGNILFDAGTNITSSGALSAND
-5449 TSGKESIKLE
+5449 G
-5459 AGNELSNNSN
+5459 
-5469 LVAAKDVTV
+5469 DVTIS
-5478 VAGMKI
+5478 AGTEI
-5484 TNTGA
+5484 AGTGA
-5489 ITAGKDVTLNTKN
+5489 ITAGKDVTLNAKN

-5509 AITAGAGVVLDSA
+5509 AITANAGVVLSSA
-5522 NASINSKGSITANGG
+5522 NNSISSTGNIAAKGG

-5542 AAKNIISSGD
+5542 AAKNITSNGD
-5552 LKAKKQLWLKAQ
+5552 LQAKGQLWLKAQ

-5587 ELTVNKNDTSANAHK
+5587 ELTVNKNDASANAHK
-5602 LSATKGNIW
+5602 LSAKDGNIW
-5611 LTSADNSVEN
+5611 LTSADSSIEN
-5621 RSEFEAKN
+5621 RSELEAKN
-5629 ISLLGKGDVTN
+5629 ISLLGEGDVTN
-5640 AGKVTAS
+5640 AGKITAS
-5647 SKVSEDDKVIAN
+5647 GDVVVTSGNGNINNNGEIIADDISLNAGGGSVVNTAMLTAKQFINLNAQDNIVSEASAITTGKLRVIAN
-5659 GDVTM
+5659 GD
-5664 TSQAGKLTNSGEITA
+5664 
-5679 SKNISFNANKQ
+5679 
-5690 ITSSGAL
+5690 
-5697 SASDGDVT
+5697 
-5705 FVAGTKIT
+5705 
-5713 NTGAITAGKD
+5713 
-5723 VTFNA
+5723 
-5728 KNGEL
+5728 
-5733 QHNGAI
+5733 
-5739 TAGVGVVLNSANA
+5739 
-5752 SINSKGSIT
+5752 
-5761 ANGGALLMN
+5761 ALL
-5770 AAKNIIS
+5770 
-5777 SGDLKAKKQL
+5777 
-5787 WLKAQAGTLQA
+5787 
-5798 DGSMTSNEGNI
+5798 GN
-5809 LLNAAKELTVNKND
+5809 
-5823 TSANA
+5823 
-5828 HKLSATKGNIWLTS
+5828 
-5842 ADNSV
+5842 
-5847 ENRSEFE
+5847 
-5854 AKNISLLGKGDVTN
+5854 
-5868 AGKVTASSKV
+5868 
-5878 SEDGKVIANGD
+5878 
-5889 VTMTSQAG
+5889 
-5897 KLTNS
+5897 
-5902 GEIGAAGDV
+5902 
-5911 ALTANS
+5911 
-5917 GDIENSGAIQAA
+5917 
-5929 NVKLTVVAANKQ
+5929 
-5941 LLNEAALTAT
+5941 
-5951 SGNVTLSSAGALTNK
+5951 
-5966 GALNAEKNVLLT
+5966 
-5978 AKNNV
+5978 
-5983 ANESSIHTTKG
+5983 
-5994 NVYLT
+5994 
-5999 SLAGA
+5999 
-6004 VKNNSG
+6004 
-6010 SQTITA
+6010 
-6016 DAGKVKM
+6016 
-6023 TAWKGDVTNA
+6023 
-6033 GVITAQDDV
+6033 
-6042 VLDALNGNVTNSQN
+6042 QN
-6056 ITAKAGNI
+6056 
-6064 KQTAAGKLE
+6064 
-6073 NTAGTLNTGKN
+6073 
-6084 ITMKAHEVVNS
+6084 
-6095 ALLDSAKDISMKSET
+6095 
-6110 TLTNNASVK
+6110 
-6119 AGNDVLLQ
+6119 
-6127 AKTTLTNSGTV
+6127 
-6138 AADKNITMQA
+6138 
-6148 DTLTNNGELTSTAGK
+6148 
-6163 AGVVHLDAVTSLKN
+6163 
-6177 TKAIN
+6177 
-6182 GDKVELISTGTLN
+6182 
-6195 NSGAITSAD
+6195 
-6204 ALFLQAQNALQ
+6204 
-6215 NTNKLTSANGQLELI
+6215 NKLYI
-6230 SATESITTSGT
+6230 
-6241 LSGASINIKAAKKI
+6241 
-6255 NSKGTLTAKDNIA
+6255 
-6268 INTGEDID
+6268 
-6276 NDGVMNAKVI
+6276 V
-6286 NITAGGDVHS
+6286 NITAGGNITLGNSGDDDLKIDIKQSAYAPIASINVHNYV
-6296 EGAIGNVTPGEVINI
+6296 GGNVNSILIKGLRAEGDIKIIQEETAGLTVSDNIISKQGNILLDSKKDLITHSRNIKTGDGHITILARNGNLVNDADISAVNGYAALFAGGELINNGNEI
-6311 NAKGN
+6311 NAE
-6316 IDSSGAMT
+6316 A
-6324 ANNIELV
+6324 
-6331 AGNGLKSNGDLTAKT
+6331 
-6346 GSVDVRAE
+6346 
-6354 SGDVELSGKINAAE
+6354 
-6368 DVTVRAKS
+6368 
-6376 GNLIHNGGHINAKAG
+6376 
-6391 DVLLQS
+6391 
-6397 DTGSIS
+6397 
-6403 NSGSIA
+6403 IA
-6409 GKSIT
+6409 
-6414 LDAWNDIIDSALGQR
+6414 
-6429 DDNPDAQEGGNKYV
+6429 
-6443 LVAKDE
+6443 LVAKDDINFTADDE
-6449 NGTLLVRSRNGGI
+6449 NSIVGQKSVAMISLDGSINLHRNADIIAENNVWLKAAKDVTVGVLGSGELSSIVAKTGNINI
-6462 TINDGG
+6462 T
-6468 IFLAKGALELE
+6468 A
-6479 AKNNIVNKANLNA
+6479 
-6492 AGNLLMNSSAGDIQN
+6492 
-6507 SGKLHSGSRLE
+6507 
-6518 LVSDNGSI
+6518 DNGSI
-6526 TNSSALS
+6526 LNEGSIIATNGTIKLDALADINSESGAVRSKSLFASSKANVLLGN
-6533 AKRGLELKAQG
+6533 RYNELG
-6544 DVTNTGTSV
+6544 DVSIGAGGKVELGNSGSDTLSVGIYQEGSKAIESIDIHNYVGGLANAVKVKGLQANGNIVVRQDEAGNLSV
-6553 DGGYVSIISVTGNV
+6553 DGDVYSANGNV
-6567 KNSAQVNSE
+6567 QLNIEAADNQ
-6576 QNLTMV
+6576 
-6582 AQKDITSKGLL
+6582 
-6593 KSQDGS
+6593 
-6599 VSLWAGENITNEAE
+6599 AG
-6613 LNAKEKLA
+6613 
-6621 LIARDGA
+6621 
-6628 VSSKGAITAGGIGIT
+6628 
-6643 AGNGLTSDGALTAE
+6643 
-6657 TGSIFT
+6657 
-6663 RAESGNVEL
+6663 
-6672 SGKIKAAEDVTVR
+6672 
-6685 AKSGNL
+6685 
-6691 IHNGGYINA
+6691 
-6700 KAGDV
+6700 
-6705 LLQSDTGSISNSGSI
+6705 
-6720 AGKSVTVDAYNSI
+6720 
-6733 IDTALGGKDDNP
+6733 
-6745 DTEGKYVIVGKDAD
+6745 
-6759 GSVVVR
+6759 
-6765 SRHGNITINDDAI
+6765 
-6778 FLAKG
+6778 
-6783 SLSLEAFGKIA
+6783 
-6794 NNGQSLNA
+6794 
-6802 AGNLQMK
+6802 
-6809 SLTDGIENKAILRAG
+6809 
-6824 KDITLDAGGKLENSG
+6824 DITLAG
-6839 KLTAKDNITLNALTG
+6839 
-6854 IEQNAEAEAENNI
+6854 
-6867 SITNQLNDINLREA
+6867 DI
-6881 VTAVNGSVA
+6881 TAVNGSVVILGA
-6890 IISAN
+6890 RDIKTDNVEREITSGINALLDAQRDIIVGTVQATETTKLSSAN

-6901 KVQGMDIYLTA
+6901 KLQGMEVYLTA

-6929 LGIKGNHAYLYDTVA
+6929 LGIKGNRAYLYDTVA

-6967 AERPWDELVL
+6967 AERTWDELVL

-7032 QRTAADSIYWNAPKT
+7032 QRTAADSIYWNAPKI

-7116 DSSTGYG
+7116 DSSTSDGQQEAAVTVAL

>member
-105 MNFVESRVNING
+105 VNFVESRVNING

-268 IELTAEATHTNAYDS
+268 IELTAEATHANAYDS

-289 AGLTV
+289 AGLTG

-415 WAAQGLGALLL
+415 WVAQGLGALLL
-426 KEMIGD
+426 KQMIGD

-447 VSIGQNA
+447 VSIGKNA

-484 ANAAVEVAKQ
+484 ANAAVEVAKK

-530 IAYNSTESTA
+530 IAYNSTESAA

-551 SKQGDVMLNAKIDGT
+551 SKQGDVILNAKIDGT

-576 TKKPENGETQ
+576 TKKAADGETQ

-647 YKTVA
+647 DKTVA

-673 GEITAGK
+673 GEISAGK

-747 AKNIGDSKDMKKNA
+747 AKNTGDSKDMKKNA

-793 KALNIASGSKY
+793 KTLNIASSSKY

-819 AAVPSDKAAS
+819 AAVPSDKAAG

-836 NASVLVGMLKNDAT
+836 NASVLVGVLKNDAT

-893 SKLGKNLTALLGDDS
+893 NKLQKNLAALLGDDS
-908 IGAAFIDAVE
+908 VGAAFVKAVE
-918 TLITYPSEQNMDKL
+918 TLFTYPSEQNMDKL

-938 LLEKINASNLNSAVT
+938 LLEKINASNLNSAKV
-953 LVKKNVSD
+953 LVEKNVSD

-990 TDVGISGSVLVT
+990 TDVGISGSALVT

-1020 TQGNVDLNA
+1020 TQGNLDLNA

-1115 VGKGAQLSAAKELTL
+1115 VGKGAQLSAAKNLTM

-1179 ELNLRTHN
+1179 ELNLRAQN

-1217 KATAKVADNDEDEDS
+1217 KATAKVVDNDEDDDT
-1232 LAGEINA
+1232 LVGEINA

-1316 KIHGNGSKDFA
+1316 KIHGNGNKDFA
-1327 ISARDS
+1327 ISAKDS

-1434 VRTKLDGA
+1434 VRTDLDGA
-1442 QISHVSMVKNIA
+1442 KIANVSMVKNIA

-1491 AFMDKNIISAGSVEN
+1491 ALMDKNIISAGSVEN

-1545 VQSAVENSEITADYF
+1545 VHSAVDASEITADYF

-1575 GTTKTDTTENAYLH
+1575 GTTKTDTAENAYLH

-1619 VVNVT
+1619 VINVT
-1624 VAKNKLN
+1624 VDKNKLN

-1639 EGNMSITATA
+1639 EGNMSITAIGE
-1649 DNETPYAEGEALKTD
+1649 NKTPYAEGEKLQTD
-1664 AEGSLIISS
+1664 GTGSLIISS

-1690 GAANVDNVVSNNFAA
+1690 GAANVDNVVNNNFAA

-1714 NSAQAGQTVSVDA
+1714 NSTKAGQTVSVDA

-1744 KSTVGAGGSVTVQ
+1744 KSYVGAGGSVTVQ
-1757 TLNNNT
+1757 TLSNTT

-1768 NTTGIADKLNITA
+1768 NTTGVADKLNITA
-1781 QNSGLLVNVAGAGA
+1781 QNNGLLVNVAGAGA
-1795 GAASQTVAAGL
+1795 GAANQTVAAGL

-1812 LHNTTGAYAR
+1812 LHNTTGVYAR
-1822 GVNFAAQNNGTL
+1822 GVDFAAQNNGTL
-1834 DAAIT
+1834 DASIT
-1839 ATNKSEDYGFAVGV
+1839 AANKSEDYGFAVGV

-1884 DDNGKK
+1884 ENGNK

-2003 GQGAAATALVNTS
+2003 GQGAAATALVNTA
-2016 TEALMQDSRITDA
+2016 TEALMKDSSITDA
-2029 EKAAAV
+2029 EKTTAV

-2056 PKLDGINIGLSTAV
+2056 PKLDGISIGLSTAV
-2070 GVNRITSK
+2070 GVNRITSS
-2078 NSAQIMSTSAE
+2078 NSAQIISTTANK
-2089 SKALQAGSLAVK
+2089 KALQAGSLAVK

-2141 ITAAQ
+2141 IAAAQ

-2168 ASNNIAVGGNASVAV
+2168 ASNYAAVGGNASVAV

-2213 LQSIVI
+2213 LQSVVI

-2255 NKDSA
+2255 NNDSA
-2260 DGLHALAVTA
+2260 TGLHALAVTA

-2283 SVAASPSAAVGLGA
+2283 SVAASPDAAVGLGA

-2314 NSASKNTINASSV
+2314 NNTSKNIINASSV

-2401 IVGGEFGG
+2401 IEGGEFGG

-2463 ISIGAASGNGSNENY
+2463 ISIGGAASGNGSNENY

-2488 NTLGSENNIGAEFTA
+2488 NTLGNENNIGAEFTA

-2525 ATVGA
+2525 ATVGV
-2530 GIGAVGVILNNI
+2530 GYGAVGVILNNV
-2542 DTSTYTNIEGNT
+2542 DTSTYTNVESNT
-2554 IYADSIDVKAEEKRK
+2554 IYADNIDIKAEENRK

-2656 VNAASKIEGKAPAGV
+2656 VNEASKIAGKAPAGV

-2678 KLYAGKNI
+2678 KLYAGNNI

-2691 AQTNLEALN
+2691 AQTNVEALN

-2721 NVGTEITDSELSG
+2721 NVGTEITDSTLSG

-2751 TLGGSLSNQAWQG
+2751 TIGGSLSNQAWQG

-2776 GSWAINENNLN
+2776 GSWAINENNLS
-2787 VTSSTLSGSRLELTA
+2787 VTNSKLSGSRLELTA
-2802 KDTTSND
+2802 KDNTSND
-2809 VRVYGATLGGYV
+2809 VRVYGATSGAYA

-2834 NNLKLDKATLTA
+2834 NNLKLDKTTLTA

-2907 STIVADKNINAAAQ
+2907 STITADKNINAAAQ

-2951 TAHLTSGSGNSFSAG
+2951 TAHLASGSGNSFSAG
-2966 ENISL
+2966 ENINL
-2971 ASRIDKRDG
+2971 ASRIDKRNG
-2980 VAYGVTSDMESDS
+2980 AAYGLTSDMESDS

-3016 EAAKYTAKQ
+3016 EAAKYTAKK
-3025 LSLQAENNPAIYNR
+3025 LSLTAENNPAIYNR

-3045 GALIASGTIED
+3045 GALVASGTIED
-3056 YTKVNAKAVVNAKGM
+3056 YTKVKAKAVVNAQGM

-3112 NRLYTDT
+3112 NRLYTDAQT
-3119 QVNILGSWN
+3119 NILGSWN
-3128 LGALSASAVNTDN
+3128 LGNLSASAVNTDN

-3176 GTKDAQIITTG
+3176 GSKDTQIITTG

-3216 TLGSTYDGENSSF
+3216 TLGTTYDGENSSF

-3259 TQGALTYE
+3259 TQGTLTYE

-3298 AITTQGQNDITLASW
+3298 TITTQGQNDITLASW

-3366 DLWGAISELDLWAI
+3366 DLWGATSELDLWAI

-3459 EAKDNNVTVNGTIV
+3459 EAKDSNVTVNGTIV

-3495 DKGAVTGVNIKTDN
+3495 ASGTVTDVKIKTDKI
-3509 VKIST
+3509 KIST

-3582 PNNTQQQLIV
+3582 PKNTQQQLIV
-3592 LPYIEMPAVQLP
+3592 LPYIEMPAIQLP

-3660 LLNNAMVEKGKNFD
+3660 LLNNAIVEKGKNFD

-3698 HPDLND
+3698 HPGLND

-3802 GSYEEYCD
+3802 GSYEAYCD
-3810 YLIAHKST
+3810 YLIAHKSA

-3823 KDVALIKSK
+3823 ADVALIKSK
-3832 LDEYKQVLAGTLD
+3832 LEEYKQVLAGTLD

-3884 AQKMQELD
+3884 AQKMQELE

-3967 ILAMNGAADVDI
+3967 ILAMSGAADVDI
-3979 DLSKASEA
+3979 DLSKTSAA
-3987 NERNLQLSS
+3987 NARDLQLST
-3996 ININKVDGVIGI
+3996 ININRVDGVIGI
-4008 TDVGDMLHVG
+4008 TDVGDMLHVSDG
-4018 GDYGYKDYQSYYE
+4018 SSGYKDYQSYYE

-4051 IKHELDSKESEI
+4051 IKHELGWTESEI

-4073 WTGGISGSRDIV
+4073 WTGGISGSREIV

-4102 TTEELIKQ
+4102 TTEELIQQ
-4110 IEEEGGT
+4110 IKNEGGT
-4117 PKITTTTVSE
+4117 PTTTTTTVSE

-4139 GNGNAKNFYV
+4139 GNGNARNFYV

-4160 YGETDVDLDY
+4160 YSETDVDLDY

-4226 AGSLRNASAKDEAGK
+4226 AGSLRNASAKNEAGK
-4241 TAGIGSIKL
+4241 TAGIGSINL
-4250 DAAKGSIEGAQAG
+4250 DAANSSIEGAQAG
-4263 VYTDKLTAS
+4263 VYTDKLTAR

-4299 VLNSQKGDLEFTG
+4299 VFNSQKGDLEFTG

-4330 TAKNGSDY
+4330 TAKNGIAY

-4367 SGQFRHDGLDI
+4367 SGQFRHDGLDV

-4446 DSKANSAQATKAR
+4446 DSKENSEQAAKAR

-4476 GKTTYNKA
+4476 GKTTYNKD
-4484 DIDKISAT
+4484 DIGEISAT

-4498 VASDLADAV
+4498 AASGLADAV
-4507 KAYENAMQNADTQ
+4507 KKYENAMQNADTQ

-4525 AKAEF
+4525 AKAAF
-4530 LQAQSDYF
+4530 AKAQSDYF

-4623 LGNMQILASAK
+4623 LENMQILASAK

-4645 VTVRRQQPVLVDA
+4645 VTVRRQQPILIDA

-4670 NIYLATINNSSL
+4670 NIYLATINNSAL

-4697 AANGITSDGSLSGR
+4697 AANGIMSDGKLSGR

-4742 ARVDAAGNKVGVYLA
+4742 ARVDANGNKVGVYLE
-4757 SEDNGHALI
+4757 SEDKEHALT

-4781 DMAWSQESGK
+4781 EMAWTKESGK
-4791 DTGYI
+4791 ATGYL

-4829 NSIYFDTVNKTA
+4829 NSIYFDAVNKTA
-4841 DAGNALLLNN
+4841 DASNALLLNN
-4851 ISADE
+4851 ISAKE

-4865 IKEAAAATITAKNLQ
+4865 IKEADAATITANNLQ

-4891 GTNKVE
+4891 GTNKAE
-4897 NINLSAARDILLAN
+4897 NINLSAAGDILLAN

-4942 GDKLAQSIKLANAGA
+4942 GDKLAQSVKLVNAGA
-4957 EGSAA
+4957 EGSTAEDA
-4962 DTMTVSGL
+4962 MTVSGL
-4970 EAQGDIKVVQQRN
+4970 EAQGNIKVVQQRK
-4983 AELVVN
+4983 AELVINGDVK
-4989 DNVQSTKGDIW
+4989 SAKGDIW
-5000 LDSAQGLTTT
+5000 LDSADGLTAN
-5010 GSSIKADEGNV
+5010 GSVIKADVGNV
-5021 ALLARGGDLIN
+5021 ALLARGGDLN
-5032 KAQISALKGYGA
+5032 TTANVYAENGYAA

-5049 SIADLSGQA
+5049 NITSLGDKAHA
-5058 QAGVLAYVA
+5058 ETLAYIA
-5067 TDDINF
+5067 KGDIE
-5073 SASTKSQFD
+5073 FD
-5082 ATKSI
+5082 ANFDTTKLDASKSI
-5087 AMISLNGSI
+5087 ALLSLDGSI
-5096 NIHTDADLEA
+5096 KLHNDANIEA
-5106 KDNVILQAKEHVLIG
+5106 EKNVILQAKNSVQVG
-5121 GASKGGNDIE
+5121 GIATGNK
-5131 ADADGS
+5131 
-5137 YGNIKAENGY
+5137 GNINAKEGY
-5147 VKITAENSYI
+5147 VRITAETGNI
-5157 HNVKSITAAKDIT
+5157 HNVNSITAAKDIT
-5170 LLAENGWLHNAGTIN
+5170 ITAENGWLHNAGKIN
-5185 STGGNISLTA
+5185 SAGGNISLTA
-5195 ENDWLQNSGK
+5195 KNNWLKNSGK

-5210 DITLTAEKA
+5210 DITLTAGKA
-5219 LLKNTGNIETANGNI
+5219 LLKNTGSIETANGNI
-5234 SLTAEKGLLEN
+5234 SLTAE
-5245 TGTIKITDGNV
+5245 
-5256 SMVAENNQL
+5256 NNQL
-5265 LNSGKIE
+5265 LNSGMIE

-5284 SYVDS
+5284 SYVDA

-5301 GSIIGKS
+5301 GSIIGKN

-5319 SKWLAN
+5319 SKWLSN
-5325 TKGIISALGAENGDA
+5325 TKGIISALGADEGDA
-5340 LSFISHAGNITLNDN
+5340 LSFISHAGNITLDDN

-5391 ISLIAE
+5391 VSLIAE

-5404 SNIYAVAGAVNLQA
+5404 SAIHALAGAVKLQA

-5432 KDIALTAG
+5432 KDVLLTAG
-5440 KVLKNSSAL
+5440 KVLNNSSAL

-5459 AGNELSNNSN
+5459 AGDGLTNNSN
-5469 LVAAKDVTV
+5469 L
-5478 VAGMKI
+5478 I
-5484 TNTGA
+5484 
-5489 ITAGKDVTLNTKN
+5489 AGKDVTLTAGGALVNNGQQNFNKIDAKGNITFSGTTIENNFAIHNAQKVSMDAEDTLTNNGSIEVNGNIELKANNLVKNESHLTSAAGNILLTSVNDSVEVGTMLQAKAGNIDIVADKNIKMTAGRLDAKKLSLKATQGDAEITVVNQCNTSLIYADEVNVKAGKNVSNVANITAKNISFNANKQITNSGALGANDGDVAFTAGTTIDNSNAITASKNISFNANKQITNSGALSANDGDVTLIAGMEIINTNAIIAGKDVTINAEN

-5509 AITAGAGVVLDSA
+5509 AITAGVGVVLNSA
-5522 NASINSKGSITANGG
+5522 NAAISSTGNIAAKGG

-5564 AGTLQADGSMT
+5564 VGTLQADGSMT
-5575 SNEGNILLNAAK
+5575 SNEGNILLNAEK
-5587 ELTVNKNDTSANAHK
+5587 ELTVNAGDTSANAHK
-5602 LSATKGNIW
+5602 LSAKDGNIW
-5611 LTSADNSVEN
+5611 LTSANSSVEN
-5621 RSEFEAKN
+5621 KSE
-5629 ISLLGKGDVTN
+5629 L
-5640 AGKVTAS
+5640 
-5647 SKVSEDDKVIAN
+5647 
-5659 GDVTM
+5659 
-5664 TSQAGKLTNSGEITA
+5664 
-5679 SKNISFNANKQ
+5679 
-5690 ITSSGAL
+5690 
-5697 SASDGDVT
+5697 
-5705 FVAGTKIT
+5705 
-5713 NTGAITAGKD
+5713 
-5723 VTFNA
+5723 
-5728 KNGEL
+5728 
-5733 QHNGAI
+5733 
-5739 TAGVGVVLNSANA
+5739 
-5752 SINSKGSIT
+5752 
-5761 ANGGALLMN
+5761 
-5770 AAKNIIS
+5770 
-5777 SGDLKAKKQL
+5777 
-5787 WLKAQAGTLQA
+5787 
-5798 DGSMTSNEGNI
+5798 
-5809 LLNAAKELTVNKND
+5809 
-5823 TSANA
+5823 
-5828 HKLSATKGNIWLTS
+5828 
-5842 ADNSV
+5842 
-5847 ENRSEFE
+5847 E

-5889 VTMTSQAG
+5889 VTITSQAG

-5911 ALTANS
+5911 AITANS
-5917 GDIENSGAIQAA
+5917 GDVENTGAIKAD
-5929 NVKLTVVAANKQ
+5929 NVKLTVLAANKQ

-5951 SGNVTLSSAGALTNK
+5951 SGNVAMSSAGVLTNK
-5966 GALNAEKNVLLT
+5966 GALNADKNILLIAT
-5978 AKNNV
+5978 GDV
-5983 ANESSIHTTKG
+5983 ANESSIHATKG

-6042 VLDALNGNVTNSQN
+6042 VLDAVNGNVINSQN

-6064 KQTAAGKLE
+6064 TQTAAGKLE
-6073 NTAGTLNTGKN
+6073 NTAGTLKSGKN
-6084 ITMKAHEVVNS
+6084 ITMQAHEVVNS
-6095 ALLDSAKDISMKSET
+6095 ASLDSAKDIDMKSET
-6110 TLTNNASVK
+6110 MLTNNASVK

-6148 DTLTNNGELTSTAGK
+6148 DTLTNKGELTSSAGK
-6163 AGVVHLDAVTSLKN
+6163 AGVVHLDAATSLEN

-6204 ALFLQAQNALQ
+6204 ALLLQAQNALQ

-6241 LSGASINIKAAKKI
+6241 ISGANINIKAAKKI
-6255 NSKGTLTAKDNIA
+6255 NSKGALTAKDNIA
-6268 INTGEDID
+6268 IEAGEDID
-6276 NDGVMNAKVI
+6276 NDGSMDARVI
-6286 NITAGGDVHS
+6286 NIKANGNVHS
-6296 EGAIGNVTPGEVINI
+6296 EGAIGNVTPGEIINI
-6311 NAKGN
+6311 NAKGKLTS
-6316 IDSSGAMT
+6316 IGAMT
-6324 ANNIELV
+6324 ANNIELI
-6331 AGNGLKSNGDLTAKT
+6331 AGDGLKSNGDLTAKT

-6376 GNLIHNGGHINAKAG
+6376 GNLIHNGGYINAKAG

-6403 NSGSIA
+6403 NSGSIV
-6409 GKSIT
+6409 GQSIT

-6429 DDNPDAQEGGNKYV
+6429 DENPDTEGKYV
-6443 LVAKDE
+6443 IVGKDE
-6449 NGTLLVRSRNGGI
+6449 KGTLLVRSRNGGI

-6526 TNSSALS
+6526 TNSGALS

-6544 DVTNTGTSV
+6544 DVNNSGESV
-6553 DGGYVSIISVTGNV
+6553 EGAYVSIIAATGNV
-6567 KNSAQVNSE
+6567 ENSAQINSK

-6582 AQKDITSKGLL
+6582 AQKNITNKGLL

-6628 VSSKGAITAGGIGIT
+6628 VSSKGAITAGGISIT
-6643 AGNGLTSDGALTAE
+6643 AGNGLKSVGDLNAK
-6657 TGSIFT
+6657 TGSVDVRT
-6663 RAESGNVEL
+6663 ENGDVDL
-6672 SGKIKAAEDVTVR
+6672 SGKINAAEDVTVY
-6685 AKSGNL
+6685 AENGDLK
-6691 IHNGGYINA
+6691 HDGGYINA
-6700 KAGDV
+6700 KNGDV

-6720 AGKSVTVDAYNSI
+6720 VGQSVTVDAYDSI

-6745 DTEGKYVIVGKDAD
+6745 DTEGKYVIVGKAAD

-6765 SRHGNITINDDAI
+6765 SRHGDITINDDAI

-6783 SLSLEAFGKIA
+6783 SLNLEAFGKIA

-6802 AGNLQMK
+6802 AGSISMK
-6809 SLTDGIENKAILRAG
+6809 TLTDGIKNEASLRAG
-6824 KDITLDAGGKLENSG
+6824 KDITLDAGGRLENNG
-6839 KLTAKDNITLNALTG
+6839 KLTAKDNIILNALTG
-6854 IEQNAEAEAENNI
+6854 IEQNAETEAENNI

-6881 VTAVNGSVA
+6881 VTSVNGSVA

-6901 KVQGMDIYLTA
+6901 KLQGMDVYLTA

-6929 LGIKGNHAYLYDTVA
+6929 LGIKGNRAYLYDTVA
-6944 ADSPYGIW
+6944 ADSAYGIW

-6977 NFNKVNKKLTMD
+6977 NFNKVNKKLAID

-6994 DITLRIPADELYI
+6994 DITLRVPADELYI
-7007 ERLQTTGTADIA
+7007 ERLLATGTADIA
-7019 TNKMHSFVYGKAP
+7019 TNKMHSFVYGRAP
-7032 QRTAADSIYWNAPKT
+7032 QRTDADSIYWNAPRE

-7056 GRQESDGTLLHLRNY
+7056 GTQRSDGALLHLRNY

-7103 PLYERYNLIENED
+7103 PLYERYNLLENED
-7116 DSSTGYG
+7116 DSSTSDGQQEAAVTVAL

>member
-16 NTWNNKLSLSVA
+16 NIWDNKLSLSVA

-33 LGFFCPSAE
+33 LGFFCPSAD

-66 QDKTGD
+66 QTRDGD
-72 NAINWFK
+72 NAINWFR

-91 YFRTSK
+91 YFHRQ
-97 TGSDAANL
+97 DNANGEAQNL
-105 MNFVESRVNING
+105 VNFVESRVSING

-152 SAMPDNNMW
+152 NAMPIRDDFANIRLDM
-161 IDKATKQK
+161 AR
-169 HLNEYLALD
+169 LNEYMALD
-178 TNVMDLGGTIDVYG
+178 SSLMDLGGTIDVYG
-192 QINTVNGMRLKA
+192 QINTINGIRLKA

-209 IGGNVNNELVKAA
+209 IGGKVDEELVKAA
-222 LRSGVV
+222 LRTGVV

-240 GLSGVQLQ
+240 NLSGEQLK
-248 AERLT
+248 ATRLQ

-268 IELTAEATHTNAYDS
+268 IELTAEATHANAKDA
-283 SFIPIA
+283 SFTPIA
-289 AGLTV
+289 ESFPDGNNV
-294 KNAVK
+294 VK
-299 TEVNVAAG
+299 TEVNIAAG
-307 SSVQALGDVKL
+307 SSVQAFGDIRL
-318 TATSTNGSG
+318 TATATNGSG

-335 INFDSLSITDFWG
+335 INIDSLNVSDLWG
-348 EMAKTEAFI
+348 QMAKTEAFI

-369 DIAQNKYVPAST
+369 DVAQNNYLPGSPVENA
-381 VKNED
+381 D
-386 GSEYNAPRIIAK
+386 GTKYNAPAIIAT
-398 AVTQNTYL
+398 ATTQNTYL
-406 DNTPKNPIN
+406 DNTLKNPVN
-415 WAAQGLGALLL
+415 WAAKTFGAMLLEKL
-426 KEMIGD
+426 IGN
-432 KRLSGSIVNLENASS
+432 KKMNGSFVNLENESG
-447 VSIGQNA
+447 VNIGKNA
-454 VLEAAGDVQLTAS
+454 VLEAAGDVKLAAS

-484 ANAAVEVAKQ
+484 ANAAVAAAQKEEAAKQ
-494 EEAEKQAAG
+494 TGAKNIEWL
-503 DAVKAVQD
+503 DD
-511 SGKLKA
+511 MH
-517 FKEALNKFMPGAA
+517 EALNKFMPGAA
-530 IAYNSTESTA
+530 IAYNSTDSKA
-540 TINIAEGAQLT
+540 TINIDEGAQLT
-551 SKQGDVMLNAKIDGT
+551 SKQGDIILNAKIDGT
-566 NITSAAVKDA
+566 NITSAAVKDG
-576 TKKPENGETQ
+576 KKQEDDNGTPVTSDS
-586 AQNNGIKL
+586 IKL
-594 GVAISDLHDN
+594 GLAINDLHDV

-619 GSVNIA
+619 GSVNISSQ
-625 AKVEDRMKL
+625 VEDRMKIA
-634 VASAINSNTKLDT
+634 ASAINSNTNINTDT
-647 YKTVA
+647 TVA

-661 SFVDNSSHVNIE
+661 SFVNNSSQVNIE
-673 GEITAGK
+673 GEITAAK
-680 NIAVTGE
+680 NIDAKSE

-695 VNNAVKYTVLPDG
+695 VNNAVKYTELPDG
-708 TDMVSAGEA
+708 TDAVSAGEA
-717 MEITKEDAE
+717 LAITKEDADS
-726 KMVGEVNKE
+726 MVGEVSKA
-735 LEKKVDNAAEGA
+735 LESTIDKAVEGA
-747 AKNIGDSKDMKKNA
+747 AKNTGDGKDMKKNA

-768 ASVGAVDSDL
+768 ASVGVVDSDL
-778 TSEVNIASTAKLKAG
+778 KSEVNIANTAKLKAG
-793 KALNIASGSKY
+793 NALNVASTSKY

-819 AAVPSDKAAS
+819 ASVPKDKAAS

-836 NASVLVGMLKNDAT
+836 NASVLIGALKNEAT

-856 SQEQHAELNAQAIKL
+856 SEAQHAELIAQNIMLA
-871 TSDTATQWDRINGS
+871 SDTATQWDRINGTT
-885 AENINNEL
+885 ENIENEL
-893 SKLGKNLTALLGDDS
+893 KKLQKNFAALFGDDS
-908 IGAAFIDAVE
+908 FGAAFIAAVE
-918 TLITYPSEQNMDKL
+918 ALFSDPSEENFTRFV
-932 IEAETE
+932 EAQDE
-938 LLEKINASNLNSAVT
+938 LLKQINASNLNSAHT

-974 YANFSVGSSVN
+974 YTNFSVGSSVN
-985 DKTGA
+985 DKTGTA
-990 TDVGISGSVLVT
+990 DVGIAGSLLMT
-1002 DLQNKSKINIGR
+1002 DLQNNARINVGR
-1014 FADVKA
+1014 FANLQA
-1020 TQGNVDLNA
+1020 TQGNLDLTA
-1029 KNDTLT
+1029 KNDSLT
-1035 VSVVGAIA
+1035 VSAVGAIA
-1043 AYDVNGYI
+1043 AYDVNGYV
-1051 SASDKSK
+1051 SANDKSK
-1058 NKKNAWNHLPKKFR
+1058 VKKNVWEHLPQKFR
-1072 DYLSASWGDW
+1072 NYLSASWGDW

-1101 NLNISNDKNSVGIF
+1101 NINISNDKNSVGIF
-1115 VGKGAQLSAAKELTL
+1115 VGKGALLSAVKNLTM
-1130 NAENMDGNAALVFG
+1130 NAENMDANAALVFG

-1179 ELNLRTHN
+1179 ELNLRARN

-1217 KATAKVADNDEDEDS
+1217 KATAKIADNDEDEDS

-1285 RLNGLSLSG
+1285 RLNSLSLSG

-1316 KIHGNGSKDFA
+1316 KIHGNGNKDFA

-1352 GQQKKALDGSL
+1352 GQQKQALDGSL

-1382 AEIANYRTLAIRAQ
+1382 AEIADYRTLAIRAQ
-1396 KEGTAVAAGLA
+1396 KEGTAIAAGLA

-1442 QISHVSMVKNIA
+1442 KISDVSMVKNIA

-1491 AFMDKNIISAGSVEN
+1491 ALMDKNIISAGSVEN

-1545 VQSAVENSEITADYF
+1545 VQSAVDASEITADYF
-1560 AVRAYDGNLQERASD
+1560 AVRAYDGNLQERNSD
-1575 GTTKTDTTENAYLH
+1575 GTTKTDTAENAYLH

-1598 SLVSQGL
+1598 SLSSQGL
-1605 NVDGKTALDNINSE
+1605 NVEGKTALDNINSE
-1619 VVNVT
+1619 VINVT

-1631 DASMGHDA
+1631 DARMGHDA
-1639 EGNMSITATA
+1639 EGNMSITASSN
-1649 DNETPYAEGEALKTD
+1649 NETPYAEGEKLQTD
-1664 AEGSLIISS
+1664 GTGSLIISS

-1690 GAANVDNVVSNNFAA
+1690 GAANVDNVVNNNFAA
-1705 KISGSTINK
+1705 KVSGSIINK
-1714 NSAQAGQTVSVDA
+1714 NSTKAGQTVSVDA

-1744 KSTVGAGGSVTVQ
+1744 KSYVGAGGSVTVQ
-1757 TLNNNT
+1757 TLSNTT

-1781 QNSGLLVNVAGAGA
+1781 QNNGLLVNVAGAGA
-1795 GAASQTVAAGL
+1795 GAANQTVAAGL

-1822 GVNFAAQNNGTL
+1822 GINFAAQNNGTL
-1834 DAAIT
+1834 DASIT
-1839 ATNKSEDYGFAVGV
+1839 AANKSADYGFAVGV
-1853 AAVTGS
+1853 VAVTGS

-1884 DDNGKK
+1884 ENGNK

-1967 MKQGAKDKAVSVA
+1967 MKQGAKEKAVSVT

-2003 GQGAAATALVNTS
+2003 GQGAAATALVNTA
-2016 TEALMQDSRITDA
+2016 TEALMQNSSITDA

-2056 PKLDGINIGLSTAV
+2056 PKLDGISIGLSTAV
-2070 GVNRITSK
+2070 GVNRITSS
-2078 NSAQIMSTSAE
+2078 NSAQIISTTANK
-2089 SKALQAGSLAVK
+2089 KALQAGSLAVK

-2119 FGANISVNKITA
+2119 FGANVSVNKITA

-2141 ITAAQ
+2141 IAAAQ

-2168 ASNNIAVGGNASVAV
+2168 ASNYAAVGGNASVAV

-2193 VKDSNIK
+2193 VTDSNIK

-2213 LQSIVI
+2213 LQSVVI

-2260 DGLHALAVTA
+2260 AGLQALAVTA

-2283 SVAASPSAAVGLGA
+2283 SVAASPVAAVGLGA

-2350 AGAGGLNGAVGV
+2350 TGAGGLNGAVGV

-2401 IVGGEFGG
+2401 IAGGEFGG

-2463 ISIGAASGNGSNENY
+2463 ISIGGAASGNGSNENY

-2488 NTLGSENNIGAEFTA
+2488 NTLGNENNIGAEFTA

-2542 DTSTYTNIEGNT
+2542 DTSTYTNIENNT

-2656 VNAASKIEGKAPAGV
+2656 VNAASKIAGKAPAGV

-2734 YKIADAKFAKPV
+2734 YKIADADYAKPV

-2751 TLGGSLSNQAWQG
+2751 TIGGSLSNQAWQG

-2787 VTSSTLSGSRLELTA
+2787 VTNSTLSGSRLELTA

-2907 STIVADKNINAAAQ
+2907 STITADKNINAAAQ

-2945 KAVATG
+2945 KAVSTG

-2980 VAYGVTSDMESDS
+2980 VAYGLTSDMESDS

-3016 EAAKYTAKQ
+3016 EAAKYTAKK

-3045 GALIASGTIED
+3045 GALVASGTIED
-3056 YTKVNAKAVVNAKGM
+3056 YTKVKAKAVVNAKGM

-3077 GSADINSRTNTTET
+3077 GNADINSRTNTTET

-3112 NRLYTDT
+3112 NRLYTDAQT
-3119 QVNILGSWN
+3119 NILGSWN
-3128 LGALSASAVNTDN
+3128 LGNFSASAVNTDN

-3176 GTKDAQIITTG
+3176 NTNGTQIVTTG

-3216 TLGSTYDGENSSF
+3216 TLGTTYDGENSSF

-3298 AITTQGQNDITLASW
+3298 TITTQGQNDITLASW

-3366 DLWGAISELDLWAI
+3366 DLWGATSELDLWAI

-3400 TFAQNNKVDIAA
+3400 TFAQNNKVDIDA

-3495 DKGAVTGVNIKTDN
+3495 AKGTVTDVKIKTDKI
-3509 VKIST
+3509 KIST

-3592 LPYIEMPAVQLP
+3592 LPYIEMPAIQLP

-3660 LLNNAMVEKGKNFD
+3660 LLNNAIVEKGKNFD

-3738 AAEISASSIKI
+3738 DAEISASSIKI

-3802 GSYEEYCD
+3802 ASYEEYCN
-3810 YLIAHKST
+3810 YLIAHKSA

-3823 KDVALIKSK
+3823 ADVALINSK

-3884 AQKMQELD
+3884 AQKMQELE

-3967 ILAMNGAADVDI
+3967 ILAMSGAADVDI
-3979 DLSKASEA
+3979 DLSKTSAA
-3987 NERNLQLSS
+3987 NARDLQLST
-3996 ININKVDGVIGI
+3996 ININRVDGVIGI

-4018 GDYGYKDYQSYYE
+4018 DEHGYKDYQSYYE

-4051 IKHELDSKESEI
+4051 VKHEVDSKESEI

-4073 WTGGISGSRDIV
+4073 WTGGISGSREIV

-4102 TTEELIKQ
+4102 TTEELIQQ
-4110 IEEEGGT
+4110 IKNEGGT
-4117 PKITTTTVSE
+4117 PTTTTTTVSE

-4139 GNGNAKNFYV
+4139 GNGNARNFYV

-4226 AGSLRNASAKDEAGK
+4226 AGSLRNASAKNEAGK
-4241 TAGIGSIKL
+4241 TAGVGSINL
-4250 DAAKGSIEGAQAG
+4250 DATNGSIEGAQAG
-4263 VYTDKLTAS
+4263 VYTDKLTAA

-4330 TAKNGSDY
+4330 TAKNGIAY

-4437 GITSADDAA
+4437 GITSKDDAA
-4446 DSKANSAQATKAR
+4446 DSKENSAQAAKAR

-4465 APLWRLAAEKS
+4465 TPLWRLAAEKS
-4476 GKTTYNKA
+4476 GKTTYNKD

-4498 VASDLADAV
+4498 AASGLADAV

-4612 EVTIAKADMSK
+4612 DVIIAKADMSK

-4670 NIYLATINNSSL
+4670 NIYLATINNSAL

-4697 AANGITSDGSLSGR
+4697 AANGITSDGKLSGR

-4742 ARVDAAGNKVGVYLA
+4742 ARVDAAGNKVGVYLE
-4757 SEDNGHALI
+4757 SEDKEHALT

-4781 DMAWSQESGK
+4781 DMAWTQESGK
-4791 DTGYI
+4791 ETGYI

-4805 SKNIG
+4805 TQNIG
-4810 SENNKIRLLNNGA
+4810 SENNSIRLLNNGA

-4829 NSIYFDTVNKTA
+4829 NSIYFDAVNKTA

-4851 ISADE
+4851 ISANE

-4865 IKEAAAATITAKNLQ
+4865 IKEADAATITAKNLQ

-4891 GTNKVE
+4891 GTNKAE
-4897 NINLSAARDILLAN
+4897 NINLSAAGDILLAN

-4942 GDKLAQSIKLANAGA
+4942 GDKLAQSVKLVNAGA
-4957 EGSAA
+4957 AGSTAEDA
-4962 DTMTVSGL
+4962 MTVSGL
-4970 EAQGDIKVVQQRN
+4970 EAQGDIKVVQQRK

-4989 DNVQSTKGDIW
+4989 GDVQSTKGDIW
-5000 LDSAQGLTTT
+5000 LDSANGLTAN
-5010 GSSIKADEGNV
+5010 GSVIKADVGNV

-5044 FLSKG
+5044 FLSNG

-5067 TDDINF
+5067 TYDINF

-5121 GASKGGNDIE
+5121 GTSKGGNDIE

-5185 STGGNISLTA
+5185 SAGGNISLTA

-5210 DITLTAEKA
+5210 DITLTAGKG
-5219 LLKNTGNIETANGNI
+5219 LLSNTGNIKTT
-5234 SLTAEKGLLEN
+5234 S
-5245 TGTIKITDGNV
+5245 GNV
-5256 SMVAENNQL
+5256 SLTAENNQL
-5265 LNSGKIE
+5265 LNSGMIKAE
-5272 ALKGSINLRAMG
+5272 HGSINLRAMG

-5319 SKWLAN
+5319 SKWLSN
-5325 TKGIISALGAENGDA
+5325 TKGIISALGADEGDA
-5340 LSFISHAGNITLNDN
+5340 LSFISHAGNITLDDN

-5375 THRAEGKGGL
+5375 THRADAKGGL

-5404 SNIYAVAGAVNLQA
+5404 SAIHALMGAVKLQA

-5432 KDIALTAG
+5432 KDVSLTAG
-5440 KVLKNSSAL
+5440 KVLNNSSAL

-5459 AGNELSNNSN
+5459 AGDELTNNSN
-5469 LVAAKDVTV
+5469 LIAGKDVTLTAGGALVNNGQQNFNKIDAKGNITFSGTTIENNFAIHNAQKVSMDAEDTLTNNGSIDVNGNIELKANNLVKSESHLTSAAGNILLTSVNDSVEVGTMLQAKAGNIDIVADKNIKMTAGRLDAKKLSLKATQGNADVTV
-5478 VAGMKI
+5478 VNPGNTSLIYADEVNVEAGKNVSNVATITAKNISFNAGEMITSSGALSANDGDVIFSAGTAIDNSQSKGINAKGNILFDAATSITSSGALSASDGGVTFVAGTEI
-5484 TNTGA
+5484 TNSGA
-5489 ITAGKDVTLNTKN
+5489 ITAGKDVTINAKN

-5509 AITAGAGVVLDSA
+5509 AITANAGVVLSSA
-5522 NASINSKGSITANGG
+5522 NNSISSTGNIAAKGG

-5542 AAKNIISSGD
+5542 AAKNITSNGD
-5552 LKAKKQLWLKAQ
+5552 LQAKGQLWLKAQ
-5564 AGTLQADGSMT
+5564 AGTLQAAGSMT

-5587 ELTVNKNDTSANAHK
+5587 ELTVNKNDASANAHK
-5602 LSATKGNIW
+5602 LSAKDGNIW
-5611 LTSADNSVEN
+5611 LTSADSSIEN
-5621 RSEFEAKN
+5621 RSELEAKN
-5629 ISLLGKGDVTN
+5629 ISLLGEGDVTN

-5647 SKVSEDDKVIAN
+5647 GDVVVTSGNGNINNNGEIIADDISLNAGGGSVVNTAMLTAKQFINLNAQDNIVSEASAVTTGKLRVIAN
-5659 GDVTM
+5659 GD
-5664 TSQAGKLTNSGEITA
+5664 
-5679 SKNISFNANKQ
+5679 
-5690 ITSSGAL
+5690 
-5697 SASDGDVT
+5697 
-5705 FVAGTKIT
+5705 
-5713 NTGAITAGKD
+5713 
-5723 VTFNA
+5723 
-5728 KNGEL
+5728 
-5733 QHNGAI
+5733 
-5739 TAGVGVVLNSANA
+5739 
-5752 SINSKGSIT
+5752 
-5761 ANGGALLMN
+5761 ALL
-5770 AAKNIIS
+5770 
-5777 SGDLKAKKQL
+5777 
-5787 WLKAQAGTLQA
+5787 
-5798 DGSMTSNEGNI
+5798 GN
-5809 LLNAAKELTVNKND
+5809 
-5823 TSANA
+5823 
-5828 HKLSATKGNIWLTS
+5828 
-5842 ADNSV
+5842 
-5847 ENRSEFE
+5847 
-5854 AKNISLLGKGDVTN
+5854 
-5868 AGKVTASSKV
+5868 
-5878 SEDGKVIANGD
+5878 
-5889 VTMTSQAG
+5889 
-5897 KLTNS
+5897 
-5902 GEIGAAGDV
+5902 
-5911 ALTANS
+5911 
-5917 GDIENSGAIQAA
+5917 
-5929 NVKLTVVAANKQ
+5929 
-5941 LLNEAALTAT
+5941 
-5951 SGNVTLSSAGALTNK
+5951 
-5966 GALNAEKNVLLT
+5966 
-5978 AKNNV
+5978 
-5983 ANESSIHTTKG
+5983 
-5994 NVYLT
+5994 
-5999 SLAGA
+5999 
-6004 VKNNSG
+6004 
-6010 SQTITA
+6010 
-6016 DAGKVKM
+6016 
-6023 TAWKGDVTNA
+6023 
-6033 GVITAQDDV
+6033 
-6042 VLDALNGNVTNSQN
+6042 QN
-6056 ITAKAGNI
+6056 
-6064 KQTAAGKLE
+6064 
-6073 NTAGTLNTGKN
+6073 
-6084 ITMKAHEVVNS
+6084 
-6095 ALLDSAKDISMKSET
+6095 
-6110 TLTNNASVK
+6110 
-6119 AGNDVLLQ
+6119 
-6127 AKTTLTNSGTV
+6127 
-6138 AADKNITMQA
+6138 
-6148 DTLTNNGELTSTAGK
+6148 
-6163 AGVVHLDAVTSLKN
+6163 
-6177 TKAIN
+6177 
-6182 GDKVELISTGTLN
+6182 
-6195 NSGAITSAD
+6195 
-6204 ALFLQAQNALQ
+6204 
-6215 NTNKLTSANGQLELI
+6215 NKLYI
-6230 SATESITTSGT
+6230 
-6241 LSGASINIKAAKKI
+6241 
-6255 NSKGTLTAKDNIA
+6255 
-6268 INTGEDID
+6268 
-6276 NDGVMNAKVI
+6276 V
-6286 NITAGGDVHS
+6286 NITAGGNITLGNSGDDDLKIDIKQSAYAPIASINVHNYV
-6296 EGAIGNVTPGEVINI
+6296 GGNVNSILIKGLRAEGDIKIIQEETAGLTVSDNIISKQGNILLDSKKDLTTHSRNIKTGDGHITMLARNGNLVNDADISAVNGYAALFAGGELINNGNEI
-6311 NAKGN
+6311 NAE
-6316 IDSSGAMT
+6316 A
-6324 ANNIELV
+6324 
-6331 AGNGLKSNGDLTAKT
+6331 
-6346 GSVDVRAE
+6346 
-6354 SGDVELSGKINAAE
+6354 
-6368 DVTVRAKS
+6368 
-6376 GNLIHNGGHINAKAG
+6376 
-6391 DVLLQS
+6391 
-6397 DTGSIS
+6397 
-6403 NSGSIA
+6403 IA
-6409 GKSIT
+6409 
-6414 LDAWNDIIDSALGQR
+6414 
-6429 DDNPDAQEGGNKYV
+6429 
-6443 LVAKDE
+6443 LVAKDDINFTADDE
-6449 NGTLLVRSRNGGI
+6449 NSIVGQKSVAMISLDASINLHRNADIIAENNVWLKAAKDVTVGVLGSGELSSIVAKTGNINI
-6462 TINDGG
+6462 T
-6468 IFLAKGALELE
+6468 A
-6479 AKNNIVNKANLNA
+6479 
-6492 AGNLLMNSSAGDIQN
+6492 
-6507 SGKLHSGSRLE
+6507 
-6518 LVSDNGSI
+6518 DNGSI
-6526 TNSSALS
+6526 LNEGSIIATNGTIKLDALADINSESGAVRSKSLFASSKANVLLGN
-6533 AKRGLELKAQG
+6533 RYNELG
-6544 DVTNTGTSV
+6544 DVSIGAGGKVELGNSGSDTLSVGIYQEGSKEIESIDIHNYVGGAANAVKVKGLQANGNIVVRQDEAGNLSV
-6553 DGGYVSIISVTGNV
+6553 DGDVYSANGNV
-6567 KNSAQVNSE
+6567 QLNIEAADNQV
-6576 QNLTMV
+6576 
-6582 AQKDITSKGLL
+6582 G
-6593 KSQDGS
+6593 
-6599 VSLWAGENITNEAE
+6599 
-6613 LNAKEKLA
+6613 
-6621 LIARDGA
+6621 
-6628 VSSKGAITAGGIGIT
+6628 
-6643 AGNGLTSDGALTAE
+6643 
-6657 TGSIFT
+6657 
-6663 RAESGNVEL
+6663 
-6672 SGKIKAAEDVTVR
+6672 
-6685 AKSGNL
+6685 
-6691 IHNGGYINA
+6691 
-6700 KAGDV
+6700 
-6705 LLQSDTGSISNSGSI
+6705 
-6720 AGKSVTVDAYNSI
+6720 
-6733 IDTALGGKDDNP
+6733 
-6745 DTEGKYVIVGKDAD
+6745 
-6759 GSVVVR
+6759 
-6765 SRHGNITINDDAI
+6765 
-6778 FLAKG
+6778 
-6783 SLSLEAFGKIA
+6783 
-6794 NNGQSLNA
+6794 
-6802 AGNLQMK
+6802 
-6809 SLTDGIENKAILRAG
+6809 
-6824 KDITLDAGGKLENSG
+6824 DITLAG
-6839 KLTAKDNITLNALTG
+6839 
-6854 IEQNAEAEAENNI
+6854 
-6867 SITNQLNDINLREA
+6867 DI
-6881 VTAVNGSVA
+6881 TAVNGSVA
-6890 IISAN
+6890 ILGARDIKTDNVEREITSGVNALLDAQRDIIVGTVQATETTKLSSAN

-6901 KVQGMDIYLTA
+6901 KLQGMEVYLTA

-6929 LGIKGNHAYLYDTVA
+6929 LGIKGNRAYLYDTVA
-6944 ADSPYGIW
+6944 ADSAYGIW

-6967 AERPWDELVL
+6967 AEHPWDELVL
-6977 NFNKVNKKLTMD
+6977 NFKRLNKKLTID

-7007 ERLQTTGTADIA
+7007 ERLLATGTADIA
-7019 TNKMHSFVYGKAP
+7019 TNKMHSFVYGRAP
-7032 QRTAADSIYWNAPKT
+7032 QRTAADSIYWNAPHE

-7056 GRQESDGTLLHLRNY
+7056 GRQRSDGALLHLRNY

-7103 PLYERYNLIENED
+7103 PLYERYNLLENED
-7116 DSSTGYG
+7116 DSSTSDGQQEAAVTVAL

>member
-1 MGSFRKF
+1 MSSFRKF

-16 NTWNNKLSLSVA
+16 NIWNNKLSLSVA

-33 LGFFCPSAE
+33 LGFFCPAAE

-66 QDKTGD
+66 QEKTGD
-72 NAINWFK
+72 NAMNWFK

-97 TGSDAANL
+97 TDSDAANL
-105 MNFVESRVNING
+105 VNFVESRVNING

-129 NLFFLFKDGLVV
+129 NLFFLFEDGLVV

-152 SAMPDNNMW
+152 SAMPHNNMW
-161 IDKATKQK
+161 IDKATKKK

-192 QINTVNGMRLKA
+192 QINTVNGIRLKA

-209 IGGNVNNELVKAA
+209 IGGKVNDELVKAA

-240 GLSGVQLQ
+240 GLSGVQLK

-253 NGDIVLGQSKLAAGN
+253 NGDIVLGQSQLAAGN
-268 IELTAEATHTNAYDS
+268 IELTAEATHANFKDV
-283 SFIPIA
+283 SFTPIA
-289 AGLTV
+289 ESIPDGN
-294 KNAVK
+294 NAVR
-299 TEVNVAAG
+299 TEVNIGAG
-307 SSVQALGDVKL
+307 SSVQAFGDIRL

-335 INFDSLSITDFWG
+335 INIDSLNVSDLFG
-348 EMAKTEAFI
+348 QMAKTEAFI

-369 DIAQNKYVPAST
+369 DVAQNKYVPAST
-381 VKNED
+381 VTNAD
-386 GSEYNAPRIIAK
+386 GSEYNAPTIIAK
-398 AVTQNTYL
+398 AITQNTYL
-406 DNTPKNPIN
+406 DNTLKNPIN

-426 KEMIGD
+426 RQMIGD
-432 KRLSGSIVNLENASS
+432 KRLSGSIVNLENESS
-447 VSIGQNA
+447 VSIGKNA

-484 ANAAVEVAKQ
+484 ANAAVQVAKK
-494 EEAEKQAAG
+494 EEAEKKAAG
-503 DAVKAVQD
+503 DAVKAATD

-647 YKTVA
+647 DKTVA

-747 AKNIGDSKDMKKNA
+747 AKNTGDSKDMKKNA

-793 KALNIASGSKY
+793 NVLNIASGSKY

-836 NASVLVGMLKNDAT
+836 NASVLVGVLKNDAT

-893 SKLGKNLTALLGDDS
+893 NKLGKNLTALLGDDS
-908 IGAAFIDAVE
+908 IGAAFVDAVE

-1020 TQGNVDLNA
+1020 TQGNLDLNA

-1179 ELNLRTHN
+1179 ELNLRAQN

-1217 KATAKVADNDEDEDS
+1217 KATAKIADNDEDEDS
-1232 LAGEINA
+1232 LAGETNA

-1285 RLNGLSLSG
+1285 RLNSLSLSG

-1327 ISARDS
+1327 ISAKDS

-1382 AEIANYRTLAIRAQ
+1382 AEIADYRTLAIRAQ

-1434 VRTKLDGA
+1434 VRTDLDGA
-1442 QISHVSMVKNIA
+1442 KISNVGMVKNIA

-1491 AFMDKNIISAGSVEN
+1491 ALMDKNIISAGSVEN

-1545 VQSAVENSEITADYF
+1545 VQSAVDASEITADYF

-1589 DDSDDAYIT
+1589 DDSDAAYIT

-1624 VAKNKLN
+1624 VAKDKLN

-1649 DNETPYAEGEALKTD
+1649 DNKTPYAEGEALKTD
-1664 AEGSLIISS
+1664 GAGSLIISS

-1690 GAANVDNVVSNNFAA
+1690 GAANVDNVLSNNFAA
-1705 KISGSTINK
+1705 KISGSKINK
-1714 NSAQAGQTVSVDA
+1714 NSTKAGQTVSVDA

-1795 GAASQTVAAGL
+1795 GAANQTVAAGL

-1822 GVNFAAQNNGTL
+1822 GVNFAAQNNSTL
-1834 DAAIT
+1834 DAGIT
-1839 ATNKSEDYGFAVGV
+1839 AANKSADYGFAVGV

-1884 DDNGKK
+1884 DDNGNK

-2003 GQGAAATALVNTS
+2003 GQGAAATALVNTA

-2050 ALNINI
+2050 ALNITI

-2141 ITAAQ
+2141 IAAAQ

-2213 LQSIVI
+2213 LQSVVI

-2270 NDKADVLGVVGSL
+2270 NDKADVLGIVGSL

-2314 NSASKNTINASSV
+2314 NTASKNTINASSV

-2335 NTDSWAVGIGASIGL
+2335 NTASWAVGIGASIGL
-2350 AGAGGLNGAVGV
+2350 IGAGGLNGAVGV

-2401 IVGGEFGG
+2401 IEGGEFGG

-2463 ISIGAASGNGSNENY
+2463 ISIGGAASGNGSNENY

-2488 NTLGSENNIGAEFTA
+2488 NTLGNENNIGAEFTA

-2513 AGSDSIGSQMGM
+2513 AGSESIGSQMGM

-2542 DTSTYTNIEGNT
+2542 DTSTYTNIENNT

-2595 KAEGFTYDAGNN
+2595 KTEGFTYDAGNN

-2721 NVGTEITDSELSG
+2721 NVGTEITDSTLSG

-2787 VTSSTLSGSRLELTA
+2787 VTNSTLSGSRLELTA

-2878 LSATGVFATA
+2878 LSAAGVFATA

-2980 VAYGVTSDMESDS
+2980 AAYGLTSDMESDS

-3016 EAAKYTAKQ
+3016 EAAKYTAKK

-3045 GALIASGTIED
+3045 GALVASGTIED

-3112 NRLYTDT
+3112 NRLYTDAQT
-3119 QVNILGSWN
+3119 NILGSWN
-3128 LGALSASAVNTDN
+3128 LGNLSASVVNTDN

-3176 GTKDAQIITTG
+3176 NTKDTQIITTG

-3216 TLGSTYDGENSSF
+3216 TLGTTYDGENSSF

-3298 AITTQGQNDITLASW
+3298 TITTQGQNDITLASW

-3366 DLWGAISELDLWAI
+3366 DLWGATSELDLWAI

-3412 DSNIASV
+3412 DSNIESV

-3495 DKGAVTGVNIKTDN
+3495 EKGTVTGVNIKTDN

-3592 LPYIEMPAVQLP
+3592 LPYIEMPAIQLP

-3624 TGSLTA
+3624 KGSLTA

-3660 LLNNAMVEKGKNFD
+3660 LLNNAIVEKGKNFD

-3679 DNSAN
+3679 DSSSN
-3684 TSPKITISSTGTAN
+3684 TSPKITISSTGNNN
-3698 HPDLND
+3698 HPDLHD

-3710 DIIVVGKV
+3710 NIIVVGKV

-3738 AAEISASSIKI
+3738 DAEISASSIKI

-3802 GSYEEYCD
+3802 GSYEEYCN
-3810 YLIAHKST
+3810 YLIAHKSA

-3823 KDVALIKSK
+3823 ADVALIKSK

-3967 ILAMNGAADVDI
+3967 ILAMNGAADVNI

-3987 NERNLQLSS
+3987 NERDLQLST
-3996 ININKVDGVIGI
+3996 ININRVDGVIGI

-4018 GDYGYKDYQSYYE
+4018 DENGYKDYQSYYE

-4051 IKHELDSKESEI
+4051 VKHEVNSTESEI

-4073 WTGGISGSRDIV
+4073 WTGGISGSREIV

-4102 TTEELIKQ
+4102 TTEELIQ
-4110 IEEEGGT
+4110 EIEHEGGT
-4117 PKITTTTVSE
+4117 SKITTTTTTVSE

-4139 GNGNAKNFYV
+4139 GNDNAKNFYV

-4160 YGETDVDLDY
+4160 YSETDVDLDY

-4226 AGSLRNASAKDEAGK
+4226 AGSLRNASSKDEAGK

-4250 DAAKGSIEGAQAG
+4250 DAANGSIEGAQAG
-4263 VYTDKLTAS
+4263 VYTDKVTAR

-4378 KAQGNITV
+4378 KAQGDITV
-4386 FHDEANENLLLG
+4386 YHDEANENLLLG

-4437 GITSADDAA
+4437 GITSTDDAA
-4446 DSKANSAQATKAR
+4446 DSKENSAQAAKAR

-4465 APLWRLAAEKS
+4465 TPLWRLAAEKS
-4476 GKTTYNKA
+4476 GKTTYNKD
-4484 DIDKISAT
+4484 DIGEISAT

-4498 VASDLADAV
+4498 AASGLADAV
-4507 KAYENAMQNADTQ
+4507 KKYENAMQNADTQ

-4525 AKAEF
+4525 AKAAF
-4530 LQAQSDYF
+4530 AKAQSDYF

-4623 LGNMQILASAK
+4623 LENMQILASAK
-4634 AGDLTWNADGS
+4634 AGDLTWNSDGS
-4645 VTVRRQQPVLVDA
+4645 VTVRRQQPILIDA

-4670 NIYLATINNSSL
+4670 NIYLATINNSAL
-4682 NLTGNVKTDGDLRLM
+4682 NLTGDVKTDGDLRLM
-4697 AANGITSDGSLSGR
+4697 AANGITSDGKLSGR

-4742 ARVDAAGNKVGVYLA
+4742 ARVDAAGNKVGVYLE
-4757 SEDNGHALI
+4757 SEDKEHVLT

-4781 DMAWSQESGK
+4781 DMAWTQESGK
-4791 DTGYI
+4791 ETGYI

-4805 SKNIG
+4805 KQNIG
-4810 SENNKIRLLNNGA
+4810 SENNSIRLLNNGA

-4829 NSIYFDTVNKTA
+4829 NSIYFDAVNKTA
-4841 DAGNALLLNN
+4841 DAGNALLLNH
-4851 ISADE
+4851 ISAKG

-4865 IKEAAAATITAKNLQ
+4865 IKEADAATITANNLQ

-4891 GTNKVE
+4891 GTNKAE
-4897 NINLSAARDILLAN
+4897 NINLSAVGDILLAN

-4920 LSAAGDID
+4920 LSAAGGID

-4942 GDKLAQSIKLANAGA
+4942 GDKLAQSVKLVNGGA
-4957 EGSAA
+4957 EGSTAE

-4970 EAQGDIKVVQQRN
+4970 EAQGDIKVVQQRK
-4983 AELVVN
+4983 AELVIN
-4989 DNVQSTKGDIW
+4989 GNVQSAKGDIW

-5021 ALLARGGDLIN
+5021 ALLARGGDLNTIAN
-5032 KAQISALKGYGA
+5032 VYAENGYAA

-5049 SIADLSGQA
+5049 NITSLGDKAHA
-5058 QAGVLAYVA
+5058 ETLAYIA
-5067 TDDINF
+5067 KGDIE
-5073 SASTKSQFD
+5073 FD
-5082 ATKSI
+5082 ANFDKTKLDASKSI
-5087 AMISLNGSI
+5087 VLLSLDGSI
-5096 NIHTDADLEA
+5096 KLHNDANIEA
-5106 KDNVILQAKEHVLIG
+5106 EKNVILQAKNSVQVG
-5121 GASKGGNDIE
+5121 GIATGNK
-5131 ADADGS
+5131 
-5137 YGNIKAENGY
+5137 GNINAKEGY
-5147 VKITAENSYI
+5147 VRITAETGNI
-5157 HNVKSITAAKDIT
+5157 HNVNSITAAKDIT
-5170 LLAENGWLHNAGTIN
+5170 LTAENGWLHNAGTIN
-5185 STGGNISLTA
+5185 SDGGNISLTA
-5195 ENDWLQNSGK
+5195 ENDWLQNSGE

-5210 DITLTAEKA
+5210 DITLTA
-5219 LLKNTGNIETANGNI
+5219 G
-5234 SLTAEKGLLEN
+5234 KGLLSN
-5245 TGTIKITDGNV
+5245 TGTIKTTAGNV
-5256 SMVAENNQL
+5256 SLTAENNQL
-5265 LNSGKIE
+5265 LNSGTIE

-5284 SYVDS
+5284 SYVDA

-5301 GSIIGKS
+5301 GSIIGKN
-5308 VTLEAAGDIDT
+5308 VMLEATGDIDT
-5319 SKWLAN
+5319 SKWLSN
-5325 TKGIISALGAENGDA
+5325 TKGIISALGADEGDA
-5340 LSFISHAGNITLNDN
+5340 LSFISHAGNITLDDN

-5375 THRAEGKGGL
+5375 THHADNKGGL
-5385 YTASGD
+5385 YTAGGD
-5391 ISLIAE
+5391 VSLIAE

-5404 SNIYAVAGAVNLQA
+5404 SAIHALAGAVKLQA

-5432 KDIALTAG
+5432 KDVLLTAG
-5440 KVLKNSSAL
+5440 KVLNNSSAL

-5459 AGNELSNNSN
+5459 AGDGLTNNSN
-5469 LVAAKDVTV
+5469 LIAGKDVTLTAGGALVNNGQQNFNKIDAKGNISFSGASVENNFALHNAQNVGMNAEDTLANNGSIEVNGNIELKANNLVKNESHLTSAAGNILLTSVNDSVEVGTMLQAKAGNIDIVADKNIKMTASRLDAKKLSLKATQGNADVTV
-5478 VAGMKI
+5478 VNPGNTSLIYADEVNVEAGKNVSNVATITAKNISFNAGEMITSSAALSANDGDVIFSAGTAIDNSQSKGINAKGNILFDAATSITSSGALSASDGDVTISAGTTI
-5484 TNTGA
+5484 TNTNA
-5489 ITAGKDVTLNTKN
+5489 ITAGKDVTINAKN
-5502 GELQHEG
+5502 GELQHNG
-5509 AITAGAGVVLDSA
+5509 NITAGAGVILISA
-5522 NASINSKGSITANGG
+5522 NASISSTGDIAAKGG

-5542 AAKNIISSGD
+5542 AAKNIISNGD
-5552 LKAKKQLWLKAQ
+5552 LKAQKQLWLKAQ

-5575 SNEGNILLNAAK
+5575 SNEGNILLNAEK
-5587 ELTVNKNDTSANAHK
+5587 ELTVNAGDTSANAHK

-5611 LTSADNSVEN
+5611 LTSADSSVEN
-5621 RSEFEAKN
+5621 KSVLEAKD

-5640 AGKVTAS
+5640 AGK
-5647 SKVSEDDKVIAN
+5647 
-5659 GDVTM
+5659 
-5664 TSQAGKLTNSGEITA
+5664 
-5679 SKNISFNANKQ
+5679 
-5690 ITSSGAL
+5690 
-5697 SASDGDVT
+5697 
-5705 FVAGTKIT
+5705 
-5713 NTGAITAGKD
+5713 
-5723 VTFNA
+5723 
-5728 KNGEL
+5728 
-5733 QHNGAI
+5733 
-5739 TAGVGVVLNSANA
+5739 
-5752 SINSKGSIT
+5752 
-5761 ANGGALLMN
+5761 
-5770 AAKNIIS
+5770 II
-5777 SGDLKAKKQL
+5777 
-5787 WLKAQAGTLQA
+5787 
-5798 DGSMTSNEGNI
+5798 
-5809 LLNAAKELTVNKND
+5809 
-5823 TSANA
+5823 
-5828 HKLSATKGNIWLTS
+5828 
-5842 ADNSV
+5842 
-5847 ENRSEFE
+5847 
-5854 AKNISLLGKGDVTN
+5854 
-5868 AGKVTASSKV
+5868 ASSKV

-5911 ALTANS
+5911 AITANS
-5917 GDIENSGAIQAA
+5917 GDVENTGAIKAD
-5929 NVKLTVVAANKQ
+5929 NVKLTVLAANTQ
-5941 LLNEAALTAT
+5941 LLNEGALTAT
-5951 SGNVTLSSAGALTNK
+5951 SGNATLSSAGALTNK
-5966 GALNAEKNVLLT
+5966 GALNAAKNILLT
-5978 AKNNV
+5978 AIGDV
-5983 ANESSIHTTKG
+5983 VNENSIHATKG
-5994 NVYLT
+5994 NVHLT

-6010 SQTITA
+6010 NNTITA

-6023 TAWKGDVTNA
+6023 TAWKGDVANA
-6033 GVITAQDDV
+6033 GVIKALDDV
-6042 VLDALNGNVTNSQN
+6042 VLDAVNGNVINSQN

-6064 KQTAAGKLE
+6064 TQTAAGKLE
-6073 NTAGTLNTGKN
+6073 NTAGTLKSGKN
-6084 ITMKAHEVVNS
+6084 ITMQAHEVVNS
-6095 ALLDSAKDISMKSET
+6095 ASLDSAKDIDMKSET
-6110 TLTNNASVK
+6110 MLTNNASVK

-6148 DTLTNNGELTSTAGK
+6148 DTLTNKGELTSSAGK
-6163 AGVVHLDAVTSLKN
+6163 AGVVHLDAATSLEN

-6182 GDKVELISTGTLN
+6182 GDKVELISSGTLK

-6204 ALFLQAQNALQ
+6204 ALLLQAQNALQ
-6215 NTNKLTSANGQLELI
+6215 NTNANLQATNGKLELI
-6230 SATESITTSGT
+6230 SATESITTSGA
-6241 LSGASINIKAAKKI
+6241 LSGANINIKAAKKI
-6255 NSKGTLTAKDNIA
+6255 NSNGALTAKDNIA
-6268 INTGEDID
+6268 IEAGEDID
-6276 NDGVMNAKVI
+6276 NKGTLDAKVI
-6286 NITAGGDVHS
+6286 NITADGDVHS
-6296 EGAIGNVTPGEVINI
+6296 EGAIGNVTSGEVINI

-6324 ANNIELV
+6324 ANDIRLV
-6331 AGNGLKSNGDLTAKT
+6331 AGNCLKSDGDLTAKA

-6354 SGDVELSGKINAAE
+6354 SGAVELSGNINAAE
-6368 DVTVRAKS
+6368 DVTLRAKN
-6376 GNLIHNGGHINAKAG
+6376 GDLTHNGGYINAKNG

-6397 DTGSIS
+6397 DTGSIK
-6403 NSGSIA
+6403 NSGSIV
-6409 GKSIT
+6409 GQSIT

-6429 DDNPDAQEGGNKYV
+6429 DENPDAQEGGNKYV

-6449 NGTLLVRSRNGGI
+6449 KGTLLVRSRHGDI

-6479 AKNNIVNKANLNA
+6479 AKNNIVNNANLNA
-6492 AGNLLMNSSAGDIQN
+6492 AGNLLVNSSAGNIDS

-6526 TNSSALS
+6526 TNNGVLS

-6544 DVTNTGTSV
+6544 DINNTGESV
-6553 DGGYVSIISVTGNV
+6553 EGAYVSIISTTGNV
-6567 KNSAQVNSE
+6567 KNSAQVTSE
-6576 QNLTMV
+6576 QNLTVV
-6582 AQKDITSKGLL
+6582 AQKDITNTGAL

-6599 VSLWAGENITNEAE
+6599 VSLWAGGNINNEAE
-6613 LNAKEKLA
+6613 LNAKEKLM

-6628 VSSKGAITAGGIGIT
+6628 VSSKGAITAGGISIT
-6643 AGNGLTSDGALTAE
+6643 AGNSLTSDGALTAE

-6663 RAESGNVEL
+6663 RAESGNVVL
-6672 SGKIKAAEDVTVR
+6672 SGKLIAQEDVTVY
-6685 AKSGNL
+6685 AENGDLK
-6691 IHNGGYINA
+6691 HDGGYINA

-6720 AGKSVTVDAYNSI
+6720 VGKSVIVDAYDSI

-6745 DTEGKYVIVGKDAD
+6745 DTEGKYVIVGKAAD

-6765 SRHGNITINDDAI
+6765 SRHGDITINDDAI

-6824 KDITLDAGGKLENSG
+6824 KDITLDAGGKLENNG
-6839 KLTAKDNITLNALTG
+6839 KLTAKDNIILNALTG
-6854 IEQNAEAEAENNI
+6854 IEQNAETEAENNI

-6881 VTAVNGSVA
+6881 VTSVNGSVA

-6901 KVQGMDIYLTA
+6901 KLQGMGVYLTA

-6929 LGIKGNHAYLYDTVA
+6929 LGIKGNRAYLYDTVA
-6944 ADSPYGIW
+6944 ADSAYGIW

-6977 NFNKVNKKLTMD
+6977 NFNRVNKKLAMD

-7007 ERLQTTGTADIA
+7007 ERLLATGTADIA
-7019 TNKMHSFVYGKAP
+7019 TNKMHSFVYGRAP
-7032 QRTAADSIYWNAPKT
+7032 QRTAADSIYWNAPHE

-7056 GRQESDGTLLHLRNY
+7056 GRQRSDGALLHLRNY

-7103 PLYERYNLIENED
+7103 PLYERYNLLENED
-7116 DSSTGYG
+7116 DSSTSDGQQEAAVTVAL

>member
-105 MNFVESRVNING
+105 VNFVESRVNING

-240 GLSGVQLQ
+240 GLSGEQLK

-268 IELTAEATHTNAYDS
+268 IELTAEATHANAYDS

-289 AGLTV
+289 AGLTG

-335 INFDSLSITDFWG
+335 INFDSLSITDFLG

-357 TVGEGA
+357 TVGDGA

-369 DIAQNKYVPAST
+369 DVAQNKYVTAST

-398 AVTQNTYL
+398 AITQNTYL
-406 DNTPKNPIN
+406 DNTPKNSIN

-426 KEMIGD
+426 KQMIGD
-432 KRLSGSIVNLENASS
+432 KRLSGSIVNLENESS

-454 VLEAAGDVQLTAS
+454 VLEAAGDVQLMAS

-494 EEAEKQAAG
+494 EEAEKQAAN

-540 TINIAEGAQLT
+540 TINIAEGAQIT
-551 SKQGDVMLNAKIDGT
+551 SKQGDVILNAKIDGT

-576 TKKPENGETQ
+576 NKKPADGETQ

-594 GVAISDLHDN
+594 GVAISDLHDK

-634 VASAINSNTKLDT
+634 VASAINSNTNLDT
-647 YKTVA
+647 DKTVA

-673 GEITAGK
+673 GEITAAK
-680 NIAVTGE
+680 NINVAGE

-726 KMVGEVNKE
+726 KMAGEVNKE

-747 AKNIGDSKDMKKNA
+747 AKNTGDSKDLKKNA

-793 KALNIASGSKY
+793 KALNISSGSKY

-836 NASVLVGMLKNDAT
+836 NASVLVGVLKNDAT

-856 SQEQHAELNAQAIKL
+856 SEEQHAELNAQAIKL

-893 SKLGKNLTALLGDDS
+893 NKLGKNLTALLGDDS
-908 IGAAFIDAVE
+908 IGSAFIDAVE

-1014 FADVKA
+1014 FTDVKA
-1020 TQGNVDLNA
+1020 TQGNLDLNA

-1072 DYLSASWGDW
+1072 NYLSASWGDW

-1167 VDVDDETKLTAA
+1167 VDVDNETKLTAA
-1179 ELNLRTHN
+1179 ELNLRAHN

-1264 KQAADSA
+1264 KQAADKT

-1285 RLNGLSLSG
+1285 RLNSLSLSG

-1369 VDNKNIVRTGITG
+1369 VDNKNTLRTGITG

-1442 QISHVSMVKNIA
+1442 KISNVGMVKNIA

-1491 AFMDKNIISAGSVEN
+1491 ALMDKNIISAGSVEN

-1545 VQSAVENSEITADYF
+1545 VQSAVDASEITADYF
-1560 AVRAYDGNLQERASD
+1560 AVRAYDGNLQECASD
-1575 GTTKTDTTENAYLH
+1575 GTTKTDTTENTYLH

-1624 VAKNKLN
+1624 VDKNKLN

-1639 EGNMSITATA
+1639 EGNMSITASGN
-1649 DNETPYAEGEALKTD
+1649 NETPYAEGETLKTD
-1664 AEGSLIISS
+1664 GAGSLIISS

-1705 KISGSTINK
+1705 KVSGSTINK

-1736 AMGVEAGQ
+1736 AMGIEAGQ

-1781 QNSGLLVNVAGAGA
+1781 QNNGLLVNVAGAGA
-1795 GAASQTVAAGL
+1795 GAANQTVAAGL

-1834 DAAIT
+1834 DASIT

-1884 DDNGKK
+1884 NNGKK
-1890 KDNSFANV
+1890 TNNSFANV
-1898 GKLNVAATDKT
+1898 GKLKVTATDKT

-1937 YNEIGDFTGDD
+1937 YNEIGDFTGED
-1948 KLAEKEQHLRAYL
+1948 KLAEKEQHLRAHL

-1967 MKQGAKDKAVSVA
+1967 MKQGAKDKTVSVA

-2003 GQGAAATALVNTS
+2003 GQGAAATALVNTA
-2016 TEALMQDSRITDA
+2016 TEALMQDSYITDA
-2029 EKAAAV
+2029 EKVAAV

-2056 PKLDGINIGLSTAV
+2056 PELNGITIGLSTAV

-2078 NSAQIMSTSAE
+2078 NGAQIISTSAE
-2089 SKALQAGSLAVK
+2089 SKALQAGSLNVQ

-2119 FGANISVNKITA
+2119 FGANVSVNKITA

-2141 ITAAQ
+2141 IAAAQ

-2193 VKDSNIK
+2193 VKDSNVK

-2213 LQSIVI
+2213 LQSVVI

-2243 GSTQAVMSNSDY
+2243 GSTQAVMRNSDY

-2283 SVAASPSAAVGLGA
+2283 SVAASPVAAVGLGA

-2314 NSASKNTINASSV
+2314 NNTSKNTINASSV

-2350 AGAGGLNGAVGV
+2350 TGAGGLNGAVGV

-2401 IVGGEFGG
+2401 IEGGEFGG

-2428 NNNNLWGSAANKQK
+2428 NNNNLWGSAANKQS

-2463 ISIGAASGNGSNENY
+2463 ISIGGAASGNGSNENY

-2488 NTLGSENNIGAEFTA
+2488 NTLGSENNIGAEFNA

-2513 AGSDSIGSQMGM
+2513 EGSDSIGSQMGM

-2542 DTSTYTNIEGNT
+2542 DTSTYTNIEDNT
-2554 IYADSIDVKAEEKRK
+2554 IYADSIDVKAEEERK

-2721 NVGTEITDSELSG
+2721 NVGTEITDSILSG
-2734 YKIADAKFAKPV
+2734 YKIADAKFTKPV

-2809 VRVYGATLGGYV
+2809 VRVYGATSGGYV

-2893 NGERTSDST
+2893 NGERASDST

-2907 STIVADKNINAAAQ
+2907 SAIIADKNINAVAQ

-2951 TAHLTSGSGNSFSAG
+2951 TAHLDSGSSNSFSAG
-2966 ENISL
+2966 ENINL
-2971 ASRIDKRDG
+2971 AASIDKRDG
-2980 VAYGVTSDMESDS
+2980 AAYGVTSDMESDS

-3016 EAAKYTAKQ
+3016 EAAKYKAKK
-3025 LSLQAENNPAIYNR
+3025 LNLQAENNPAIYNR

-3045 GALIASGTIED
+3045 GALVASGTIED

-3112 NRLYTDT
+3112 NRLYTDAQT
-3119 QVNILGSWN
+3119 NILGSWN

-3176 GTKDAQIITTG
+3176 GTKDTQIITTG

-3198 HKFKSDADAGGLI
+3198 HNFKSDADAGGLI

-3216 TLGSTYDGENSSF
+3216 TLGTTYDGENSSF

-3259 TQGALTYE
+3259 TQGTLTYE

-3293 NANGS
+3293 NADAS
-3298 AITTQGQNDITLASW
+3298 TITTQGQNDITLASW

-3341 VRNNKINIKNTK
+3341 VRNNKISIKNTK

-3366 DLWGAISELDLWAI
+3366 DLWGATSELDLWAI

-3400 TFAQNNKVDIAA
+3400 TFAQNNKVDIDAT
-3412 DSNIASV
+3412 SNIASV

-3459 EAKDNNVTVNGTIV
+3459 EAKENNVTVNGRV
-3473 AGTHS
+3473 AAGTHS
-3478 GLNLK
+3478 GLKLTLDGKANFK
-3483 IEGNADFEEIKD
+3483 ENKD
-3495 DKGAVTGVNIKTDN
+3495 GEQVTSVDIDMSN
-3509 VKIST
+3509 VKVSA
-3514 ADGQEWF
+3514 ADGQDWF
-3521 DTTAV
+3521 DTKTV
-3526 SKDGVVRFDNPLLA
+3526 SKDGMVRFDNPLLA
-3540 RYQEIY
+3540 RYHQVY
-3546 DSLAGYAT
+3546 DAMAGYT
-3554 DSQEYKSLTQEL
+3554 PGSQEYDGLKNEL
-3566 KSIVENMLAL
+3566 ISIVKNMYEL

-3582 PNNTQQQLIV
+3582 TNNEEKQQLIV
-3592 LPYIEMPAVQLP
+3592 LPYIEMPALELP
-3604 DILVSGGSI
+3604 DIYVSGGSI

-3630 KGVHDLEIASSSNMN
+3630 KGV
-3645 LIVNDV
+3645 
-3651 AITEAGGKL
+3651 
-3660 LLNNAMVEKGKNFD
+3660 
-3674 GEATS
+3674 
-3679 DNSAN
+3679 DN
-3684 TSPKITISSTGTAN
+3684 
-3698 HPDLND
+3698 
-3704 EKYSDT
+3704 
-3710 DIIVVGKV
+3710 
-3718 KNISGEVEI
+3718 VEI
-3727 KNTHSDINISG
+3727 
-3738 AAEISASSIKI
+3738 
-3749 IADAGS
+3749 
-3755 VTQTTDGLATIGS
+3755 
-3768 DPIARYQFNDTI
+3768 
-3780 AKKIEQYIA
+3780 
-3789 DLIAQNRISEFTA
+3789 
-3802 GSYEEYCD
+3802 
-3810 YLIAHKST
+3810 
-3818 IGLDD
+3818 
-3823 KDVALIKSK
+3823 
-3832 LDEYKQVLAGTLD
+3832 
-3845 DGRGIIAGKNIY
+3845 
-3857 ITARNINVDGLVQSG
+3857 
-3872 YALYKADFTDAM
+3872 
-3884 AQKMQELD
+3884 
-3892 NKYGASN
+3892 
-3899 LLDSDVLGNDLYLL
+3899 
-3913 NTGGAV
+3913 
-3919 YNAQTHRYDYEI
+3919 
-3931 RLYYNPATKTILS
+3931 
-3944 DSVETG
+3944 
-3950 GGQIYLNGA
+3950 
-3959 ISSTGAGR
+3959 
-3967 ILAMNGAADVDI
+3967 
-3979 DLSKASEA
+3979 
-3987 NERNLQLSS
+3987 
-3996 ININKVDGVIGI
+3996 
-4008 TDVGDMLHVG
+4008 
-4018 GDYGYKDYQSYYE
+4018 
-4031 YRTGADNKVRRY
+4031 
-4043 TYYIDDHS
+4043 
-4051 IKHELDSKESEI
+4051 
-4063 FKPQEGTTLS
+4063 
-4073 WTGGISGSRDIV
+4073 
-4085 TKGYDKDFMFWG
+4085 
-4097 LLKFN
+4097 
-4102 TTEELIKQ
+4102 
-4110 IEEEGGT
+4110 
-4117 PKITTTTVSE
+4117 
-4127 GDPLAS
+4127 
-4133 GSYFKR
+4133 
-4139 GNGNAKNFYV
+4139 
-4149 TGAKYTTGDTI
+4149 
-4160 YGETDVDLDY
+4160 
-4170 TSYILGFGKAHYT
+4170 
-4183 WTETTPS
+4183 
-4190 STSSTTTIKADE
+4190 
-4202 AIKVGFMQDSKGDI
+4202 
-4216 SIKNAGNIKL
+4216 
-4226 AGSLRNASAKDEAGK
+4226 
-4241 TAGIGSIKL
+4241 
-4250 DAAKGSIEGAQAG
+4250 
-4263 VYTDKLTAS
+4263 
-4272 AQEHIYLSQTSIGDK
+4272 
-4287 AQISLDAKKGDI
+4287 
-4299 VLNSQKGDLEFTG
+4299 
-4312 NAGAHEGRYLI
+4312 
-4323 KAAGNVA
+4323 
-4330 TAKNGSDY
+4330 
-4338 DAKLIGK
+4338 
-4345 RLLIDAEN
+4345 
-4353 GSVDVRVKT
+4353 
-4362 GQSLG
+4362 
-4367 SGQFRHDGLDI
+4367 
-4378 KAQGNITV
+4378 
-4386 FHDEANENLLLG
+4386 
-4398 TINSAAGDVK
+4398 
-4408 ITTSGSLIDAYGES
+4408 
-4422 ELSDAES
+4422 
-4429 KVERWQQM
+4429 
-4437 GITSADDAA
+4437 
-4446 DSKANSAQATKAR
+4446 
-4459 ATESAQ
+4459 
-4465 APLWRLAAEKS
+4465 
-4476 GKTTYNKA
+4476 
-4484 DIDKISAT
+4484 
-4492 VDGYKN
+4492 
-4498 VASDLADAV
+4498 
-4507 KAYENAMQNADTQ
+4507 
-4520 AEQEA
+4520 
-4525 AKAEF
+4525 
-4530 LQAQSDYF
+4530 
-4538 AGKGYTASEQQAIT
+4538 
-4552 NYAQAEYSEGYGWSA
+4552 
-4567 NSLLYAIEQ
+4567 
-4576 DVLMSE
+4576 
-4582 PGQTVTS
+4582 
-4589 KVANITGKNI
+4589 
-4599 SLQAGSGIGLDAP
+4599 
-4612 EVTIAKADMSK
+4612 
-4623 LGNMQILASAK
+4623 
-4634 AGDLTWNADGS
+4634 
-4645 VTVRRQQPVLVDA
+4645 
-4658 KAGGKVSLAAKD
+4658 
-4670 NIYLATINNSSL
+4670 INNTNL
-4682 NLTGNVKTDGDLRLM
+4682 N
-4697 AANGITSDGSLSGR
+4697 
-4711 NITLYGGAG
+4711 
-4720 SIGASGNL
+4720 
-4728 LKISSITGALEANT
+4728 
-4742 ARVDAAGNKVGVYLA
+4742 
-4757 SEDNGHALI
+4757 
-4766 LQGVTTGELVLKSAS
+4766 
-4781 DMAWSQESGK
+4781 
-4791 DTGYI
+4791 
-4796 DADKITLSS
+4796 
-4805 SKNIG
+4805 
-4810 SENNKIRLLNNGA
+4810 
-4823 EVNASA
+4823 
-4829 NSIYFDTVNKTA
+4829 
-4841 DAGNALLLNN
+4841 
-4851 ISADE
+4851 
-4856 NFAITSAGT
+4856 
-4865 IKEAAAATITAKNLQ
+4865 
-4880 AKAAGDILLAN
+4880 
-4891 GTNKVE
+4891 
-4897 NINLSAARDILLAN
+4897 
-4911 STNNASTIA
+4911 
-4920 LSAAGDID
+4920 
-4928 VKTAGKVG
+4928 
-4936 ITVAKY
+4936 
-4942 GDKLAQSIKLANAGA
+4942 
-4957 EGSAA
+4957 
-4962 DTMTVSGL
+4962 
-4970 EAQGDIKVVQQRN
+4970 
-4983 AELVVN
+4983 LVVN
-4989 DNVQSTKGDIW
+4989 DVVV
-5000 LDSAQGLTTT
+5000 
-5010 GSSIKADEGNV
+5010 DEPG
-5021 ALLARGGDLIN
+5021 
-5032 KAQISALKGYGA
+5032 
-5044 FLSKG
+5044 
-5049 SIADLSGQA
+5049 
-5058 QAGVLAYVA
+5058 
-5067 TDDINF
+5067 
-5073 SASTKSQFD
+5073 
-5082 ATKSI
+5082 
-5087 AMISLNGSI
+5087 
-5096 NIHTDADLEA
+5096 
-5106 KDNVILQAKEHVLIG
+5106 
-5121 GASKGGNDIE
+5121 
-5131 ADADGS
+5131 
-5137 YGNIKAENGY
+5137 
-5147 VKITAENSYI
+5147 
-5157 HNVKSITAAKDIT
+5157 
-5170 LLAENGWLHNAGTIN
+5170 
-5185 STGGNISLTA
+5185 
-5195 ENDWLQNSGK
+5195 
-5205 IIGTK
+5205 
-5210 DITLTAEKA
+5210 
-5219 LLKNTGNIETANGNI
+5219 
-5234 SLTAEKGLLEN
+5234 
-5245 TGTIKITDGNV
+5245 
-5256 SMVAENNQL
+5256 
-5265 LNSGKIE
+5265 
-5272 ALKGSINLRAMG
+5272 
-5284 SYVDS
+5284 
-5289 ANQKVLGNIHNT
+5289 
-5301 GSIIGKS
+5301 
-5308 VTLEAAGDIDT
+5308 
-5319 SKWLAN
+5319 
-5325 TKGIISALGAENGDA
+5325 
-5340 LSFISHAGNITLNDN
+5340 
-5355 ALITANRDILVKAY
+5355 
-5369 GDVVNN
+5369 
-5375 THRAEGKGGL
+5375 
-5385 YTASGD
+5385 
-5391 ISLIAE
+5391 
-5397 TGSVTNN
+5397 
-5404 SNIYAVAGAVNLQA
+5404 
-5418 EQGDITNAGEISAS
+5418 
-5432 KDIALTAG
+5432 G
-5440 KVLKNSSAL
+5440 KVLLNNTNVEKDKNFAGTFLRQSAR
-5449 TSGKESIKLE
+5449 KLNQRLLFL
-5459 AGNELSNNSN
+5459 AQARLAWM
-5469 LVAAKDVTV
+5469 LPRT
-5478 VAGMKI
+5478 
-5484 TNTGA
+5484 
-5489 ITAGKDVTLNTKN
+5489 TKN
-5502 GELQHEG
+5502 
-5509 AITAGAGVVLDSA
+5509 
-5522 NASINSKGSITANGG
+5522 
-5537 ALLMN
+5537 
-5542 AAKNIISSGD
+5542 
-5552 LKAKKQLWLKAQ
+5552 
-5564 AGTLQADGSMT
+5564 
-5575 SNEGNILLNAAK
+5575 IL
-5587 ELTVNKNDTSANAHK
+5587 
-5602 LSATKGNIW
+5602 I
-5611 LTSADNSVEN
+5611 
-5621 RSEFEAKN
+5621 
-5629 ISLLGKGDVTN
+5629 
-5640 AGKVTAS
+5640 
-5647 SKVSEDDKVIAN
+5647 
-5659 GDVTM
+5659 
-5664 TSQAGKLTNSGEITA
+5664 
-5679 SKNISFNANKQ
+5679 Q
-5690 ITSSGAL
+5690 IL
-5697 SASDGDVT
+5697 
-5705 FVAGTKIT
+5705 
-5713 NTGAITAGKD
+5713 
-5723 VTFNA
+5723 
-5728 KNGEL
+5728 
-5733 QHNGAI
+5733 
-5739 TAGVGVVLNSANA
+5739 
-5752 SINSKGSIT
+5752 
-5761 ANGGALLMN
+5761 
-5770 AAKNIIS
+5770 
-5777 SGDLKAKKQL
+5777 
-5787 WLKAQAGTLQA
+5787 
-5798 DGSMTSNEGNI
+5798 
-5809 LLNAAKELTVNKND
+5809 
-5823 TSANA
+5823 
-5828 HKLSATKGNIWLTS
+5828 
-5842 ADNSV
+5842 
-5847 ENRSEFE
+5847 
-5854 AKNISLLGKGDVTN
+5854 
-5868 AGKVTASSKV
+5868 
-5878 SEDGKVIANGD
+5878 
-5889 VTMTSQAG
+5889 
-5897 KLTNS
+5897 
-5902 GEIGAAGDV
+5902 
-5911 ALTANS
+5911 
-5917 GDIENSGAIQAA
+5917 
-5929 NVKLTVVAANKQ
+5929 
-5941 LLNEAALTAT
+5941 
-5951 SGNVTLSSAGALTNK
+5951 
-5966 GALNAEKNVLLT
+5966 
-5978 AKNNV
+5978 
-5983 ANESSIHTTKG
+5983 
-5994 NVYLT
+5994 
-5999 SLAGA
+5999 
-6004 VKNNSG
+6004 
-6010 SQTITA
+6010 
-6016 DAGKVKM
+6016 
-6023 TAWKGDVTNA
+6023 
-6033 GVITAQDDV
+6033 
-6042 VLDALNGNVTNSQN
+6042 
-6056 ITAKAGNI
+6056 
-6064 KQTAAGKLE
+6064 
-6073 NTAGTLNTGKN
+6073 
-6084 ITMKAHEVVNS
+6084 
-6095 ALLDSAKDISMKSET
+6095 
-6110 TLTNNASVK
+6110 
-6119 AGNDVLLQ
+6119 
-6127 AKTTLTNSGTV
+6127 
-6138 AADKNITMQA
+6138 
-6148 DTLTNNGELTSTAGK
+6148 
-6163 AGVVHLDAVTSLKN
+6163 
-6177 TKAIN
+6177 
-6182 GDKVELISTGTLN
+6182 
-6195 NSGAITSAD
+6195 
-6204 ALFLQAQNALQ
+6204 
-6215 NTNKLTSANGQLELI
+6215 
-6230 SATESITTSGT
+6230 
-6241 LSGASINIKAAKKI
+6241 
-6255 NSKGTLTAKDNIA
+6255 
-6268 INTGEDID
+6268 
-6276 NDGVMNAKVI
+6276 
-6286 NITAGGDVHS
+6286 
-6296 EGAIGNVTPGEVINI
+6296 
-6311 NAKGN
+6311 
-6316 IDSSGAMT
+6316 
-6324 ANNIELV
+6324 
-6331 AGNGLKSNGDLTAKT
+6331 
-6346 GSVDVRAE
+6346 
-6354 SGDVELSGKINAAE
+6354 
-6368 DVTVRAKS
+6368 
-6376 GNLIHNGGHINAKAG
+6376 
-6391 DVLLQS
+6391 
-6397 DTGSIS
+6397 
-6403 NSGSIA
+6403 
-6409 GKSIT
+6409 
-6414 LDAWNDIIDSALGQR
+6414 
-6429 DDNPDAQEGGNKYV
+6429 
-6443 LVAKDE
+6443 
-6449 NGTLLVRSRNGGI
+6449 
-6462 TINDGG
+6462 
-6468 IFLAKGALELE
+6468 
-6479 AKNNIVNKANLNA
+6479 
-6492 AGNLLMNSSAGDIQN
+6492 
-6507 SGKLHSGSRLE
+6507 
-6518 LVSDNGSI
+6518 
-6526 TNSSALS
+6526 
-6533 AKRGLELKAQG
+6533 
-6544 DVTNTGTSV
+6544 
-6553 DGGYVSIISVTGNV
+6553 
-6567 KNSAQVNSE
+6567 
-6576 QNLTMV
+6576 
-6582 AQKDITSKGLL
+6582 
-6593 KSQDGS
+6593 
-6599 VSLWAGENITNEAE
+6599 
-6613 LNAKEKLA
+6613 
-6621 LIARDGA
+6621 
-6628 VSSKGAITAGGIGIT
+6628 
-6643 AGNGLTSDGALTAE
+6643 
-6657 TGSIFT
+6657 
-6663 RAESGNVEL
+6663 
-6672 SGKIKAAEDVTVR
+6672 
-6685 AKSGNL
+6685 
-6691 IHNGGYINA
+6691 
-6700 KAGDV
+6700 
-6705 LLQSDTGSISNSGSI
+6705 
-6720 AGKSVTVDAYNSI
+6720 
-6733 IDTALGGKDDNP
+6733 
-6745 DTEGKYVIVGKDAD
+6745 
-6759 GSVVVR
+6759 
-6765 SRHGNITINDDAI
+6765 
-6778 FLAKG
+6778 
-6783 SLSLEAFGKIA
+6783 
-6794 NNGQSLNA
+6794 
-6802 AGNLQMK
+6802 
-6809 SLTDGIENKAILRAG
+6809 
-6824 KDITLDAGGKLENSG
+6824 
-6839 KLTAKDNITLNALTG
+6839 
-6854 IEQNAEAEAENNI
+6854 
-6867 SITNQLNDINLREA
+6867 
-6881 VTAVNGSVA
+6881 
-6890 IISAN
+6890 
-6895 GNINAE
+6895 
-6901 KVQGMDIYLTA
+6901 
-6912 ENADKVISVK
+6912 
-6922 KTYVANT
+6922 
-6929 LGIKGNHAYLYDTVA
+6929 
-6944 ADSPYGIW
+6944 
-6952 QIGDGD
+6952 
-6958 ELKLKLDTA
+6958 
-6967 AERPWDELVL
+6967 
-6977 NFNKVNKKLTMD
+6977 
-6989 ELWVN
+6989 
-6994 DITLRIPADELYI
+6994 
-7007 ERLQTTGTADIA
+7007 
-7019 TNKMHSFVYGKAP
+7019 
-7032 QRTAADSIYWNAPKT
+7032 
-7047 WMHLYFYSD
+7047 
-7056 GRQESDGTLLHLRNY
+7056 
-7071 RYVYDQRFAA
+7071 
-7081 DDWLLYRTLTDEAL
+7081 
-7095 YRGDISLI
+7095 
-7103 PLYERYNLIENED
+7103 
-7116 DSSTGYG
+7116 